1 MIDVIGSGGMGI
13 VYRAHDAALNRTVAI
28 KMLKRADAGP
38 GKVHQ
43 LEQFFN
49 RELRATASLQHRNIV
64 TVYESG
70 EQDGNPYLV
79 MECLDGEPVSR
90 VINER
95 RPMPIVD
102 KLELFVQVCDGLQHA
117 HDRKPQVIHRDI
129 KPANVILLRD
139 GTAKIVDFG
148 IARVVGIE
156 TSTLQAGQLL
166 GSLSYLSPEQ
176 INSVPIDART
186 DIFSAGVML
195 YELLTYALPFKGNE
209 PAAVF
214 VKILRED
221 PPPLSTYLGDV
232 PPELQACVSRALAKK
247 THDRYQTAEEL
258 GFDLLQIQKKIKQGM
273 AADFMQRAEAS
284 RQRGDL
290 ERVKL
295 HLQEILRLD
304 RHHDQANRML
314 AEVRKAIQEQQR
326 SAQIVQMRSQA
337 QVALAGQQ
345 YEEALACADQAL
357 QLDPADQASVVL
369 REEIQKAISLGKA
382 VRDSLR
388 RAESALYAGDF
399 DEAREAV
406 DAALRLDTDSA
417 EARALAEIIDKELSE
432 RSRRLQVQGLVDN
445 ARQGIAQRMF
455 GDAIESLRKAEQLDP
470 GDSNVRELL
479 QWASRGQDQEQ
490 RRKDLLD
497 LTDQIHGALRAED
510 FSSAYTI
517 CEVGL
522 GSFPNEPTLQR
533 LKSIAEK
540 QREIAER
547 RRFVQVQSLAAK
559 GLLDRSEFSAAI
571 KLLETSLQKL
581 PAEPNLE
588 ALLALAKTESERQSE
603 DRESQAA
610 QEASERALLQNQA
623 AQRQA
628 ATLRTALADREEVDH
643 LESLA
648 LQLRQMLSGVE
659 FEETTRRSFD
669 PLFEQVRARQLAKEQ
684 VAAELQDLRKNV
696 EDSYDPGSRA
706 RAKTRLQEVKA
717 EFPHERN
724 VHAACEEVAR
734 ALDARGEEHERI
746 IAELSRMAESVKH
759 VPLSES
765 TDLLRNAARISAD
778 FSMEPQVGA
787 LIQQIEYEVNR
798 RLAQRQALIEE
809 MGQLENASSR
819 ARSIGGLSQLV
830 SNAHSVASTAA
841 GEPDV
846 MAALD
851 RVKAAA
857 EARRQT
863 ISGLLAEVNQVADR
877 ALRALGVGQ
886 AEQLLAEAQRRAS
899 ANPELD
905 DLQETIGRVSAQ
917 VHGRRIEHDLV
928 CEELSSLSASVS
940 QALTPA
946 DLDAIR
952 NRALQI
958 RDKHGADQAIVALC
972 EQVDTEVRGA
982 RAKLLQIELRRLSQ
996 DQAVESS
1003 TLQLGTTD
1011 SASLVKKLQELV
1023 KTFPES
1029 VELRGM
1035 VLRAEDSL
1043 ERAQRARKEAA
1054 SRASAI
1060 DLEVKASTM
1069 LLETRQ
1075 DAKALSA
1082 LEAAVAKYP
1091 ESAHLQSLLAQC
1103 REQIEAEVNRRLAQ
1117 RQALI
1122 EEMGQLENASTR
1134 ARSISGLSQL
1144 ISNADSVASAA
1155 AGEQDVMAA
1164 LDRVKSAAEARRQT
1178 ISRLSTE
1185 INQLAD
1191 RARVALGVDQAE
1203 HLLAEGQQ
1211 RASAHPELDDL
1222 QETIG
1227 RVSAQVRGRRLEH
1240 DLVCEELSSLSE
1252 SVSQALTPADLDAIR
1267 NRALQIR
1274 DKHAANQAIVAL
1286 CEQVDTEVRGARAKL
1301 LQIELRRLSQDQPV
1315 ESATLQM
1322 GTTDSSSLVK
1332 KLQELVK
1339 TFPESVELRGMLLR
1353 AEDSLERAQRARNEA
1368 AARAL
1373 AIDLAVKAYT
1383 RLLATRPAAKAARAI
1398 EEAAA
1403 KYPESAQLQSLLL
1416 QCREQIE
1423 AEEEIKRQASAQR
1436 AAMQAAIDKGSDL
1449 LRNQRYV
1456 EAVAVLEVACQQW
1469 PDEKQLEKL
1478 LSTAQK
1484 SAQKANDRQAAEQ
1497 EKIEQRMLQV
1507 AMRPAVAPR
1516 RRLLVPAVVA
1526 CVLLAI
1532 SGFLIRFLTR
1542 PHVSVLTVQ
1551 SNPSGAEIEVDG
1563 RTCVTPNCSF
1573 KLSPGAT
1580 YSVKAGLKGY
1590 VSSSQAVALGNDQ
1603 TISFE
1608 LAQEAPPQPVAVPSP
1623 APSKNPVTAKLVLKG
1638 VHSGDQLFV
1647 DDVRL
1652 AASGPPGTWELT
1664 PGSHRLRLMAGNQEL
1679 IADPRS
1685 FKANATVVLN
1695 RADFK
1700 QPAPATS
1707 EEQLAWN
1714 RINSTGDPAAV
1725 EEFVRRYPNSSFRS
1739 QAESKL
1745 EALNWAKAGSSGSLR
1760 GYQEYAARYTSPPG
1774 PHLAAA
1780 LAEIARLEWEA
1791 VQNTTDPL
1799 QVKRFLEQ
1807 NPSGPYHDRGVAL
1820 LDDLAWRDAA
1830 RKGDTASLKGYL
1842 GTYPSGRHKEEA
1854 TTQLARLTPPPV
1866 AAPAPQA
1873 TQTPVP
1879 VPPAPPVTLKISDNA
1894 EDVNAIRSV
1903 LEGYKSA
1910 YDTKDLAKLQ
1920 ELWPDMSP
1928 KQVNGLR
1935 TAFHDAG
1942 KVTLT
1947 YSITK
1952 GPEVAA
1958 NVAVVSFQQQIIT
1971 NAAAKAQV
1979 TMTLKK
1985 DGTSWHITSIR

>member
-1 MIDVIGSGGMGI
+1 LKSSDPLIQKIGKYAVIDVIGSGGMGI

-28 KMLKRADAGP
+28 KMLKRGDVGP

-90 VINER
+90 VIHER

-209 PAAVF
+209 AAAVF

-221 PPPLSTYLGDV
+221 PPPLSTYLGEV

-273 AADFMQRAEAS
+273 AADFMQRAEAAM
-284 RQRGDL
+284 QRGDL
-290 ERVKL
+290 ERVKG

-357 QLDPADQASVVL
+357 QLDPADQVSTAL

-406 DAALRLDTDSA
+406 DAALRLDSNSA

-432 RSRRLQVQGLVDN
+432 RSRRLQVQGLVDS
-445 ARQGIAQRMF
+445 ARQGIAQRLF
-455 GDAIESLRKAEQLDP
+455 GDAIQSLRKAEQLDP

-540 QREIAER
+540 QRDVAER
-547 RRFVQVQSLAAK
+547 RRFVQDQSLAAK
-559 GLLDRSEFSAAI
+559 ELLDRSDFSAAI
-571 KLLETSLQKL
+571 KILEAGLQKL

-588 ALLALAKTESERQSE
+588 ALLALARTESQRQSE
-603 DRESQAA
+603 DQESQAA
-610 QEASERALLQNQA
+610 QEASEHALLQNQA

-628 ATLRTALADREEVDH
+628 ATLRKALDQREEVNH
-643 LESLA
+643 LEDLA
-648 LQLRQMLSGVE
+648 SQLRGMLMGVE
-659 FEETTRRSFD
+659 FEEAARRSFD
-669 PLFEQVRARQLAKEQ
+669 PIFEQVRARHLAKEQ
-684 VAAELQDLRKNV
+684 VAAELQDLRKSV
-696 EDSYDPGSRA
+696 EDSFDPGSRT
-706 RAKTRLQEVKA
+706 RAKTRLQEVQA
-717 EFPHERN
+717 EFPHEKK
-724 VHAACEEVAR
+724 VHDACEEVVR
-734 ALDARGEEHERI
+734 ALDSREEEHERI
-746 IAELSRMAESVKH
+746 LAGLSEIADAVKH
-759 VPLSES
+759 VQLSES
-765 TDLLRNAARISAD
+765 TGLLERAARMSAN

-809 MGQLENASSR
+809 MAQLGSASAQ
-819 ARSIGGLSQLV
+819 ARSISGLSQLV

-846 MAALD
+846 ITALD
-851 RVKAAA
+851 QVKAAA
-857 EARRQT
+857 EVRRQT
-863 ISGLLAEVNQVADR
+863 ISRLLAEINQVADR
-877 ALRALGVGQ
+877 ALMALSVEQ

-899 ANPELD
+899 ANPELL
-905 DLQETIGRVSAQ
+905 DLQETIGRVSAH
-917 VHGRRIEHDLV
+917 VHGRRIEHDLL

-946 DLDAIR
+946 ELDQIR
-952 NRALQI
+952 NRAVQI
-958 RDKHGADQAIVALC
+958 TDKHAPDRAIVALGDRL
-972 EQVDTEVRGA
+972 EADVRAA
-982 RAKLLQIELRRLSQ
+982 RASLLQNELRRLSQ
-996 DQAVESS
+996 DHAVEASA
-1003 TLQLGTTD
+1003 LQLGTTD
-1011 SASLVKKLQELV
+1011 SA
-1023 KTFPES
+1023 
-1029 VELRGM
+1029 
-1035 VLRAEDSL
+1035 
-1043 ERAQRARKEAA
+1043 
-1054 SRASAI
+1054 
-1060 DLEVKASTM
+1060 
-1069 LLETRQ
+1069 
-1075 DAKALSA
+1075 
-1082 LEAAVAKYP
+1082 
-1091 ESAHLQSLLAQC
+1091 
-1103 REQIEAEVNRRLAQ
+1103 
-1117 RQALI
+1117 
-1122 EEMGQLENASTR
+1122 
-1134 ARSISGLSQL
+1134 
-1144 ISNADSVASAA
+1144 
-1155 AGEQDVMAA
+1155 
-1164 LDRVKSAAEARRQT
+1164 
-1178 ISRLSTE
+1178 
-1185 INQLAD
+1185 
-1191 RARVALGVDQAE
+1191 
-1203 HLLAEGQQ
+1203 
-1211 RASAHPELDDL
+1211 
-1222 QETIG
+1222 
-1227 RVSAQVRGRRLEH
+1227 
-1240 DLVCEELSSLSE
+1240 
-1252 SVSQALTPADLDAIR
+1252 
-1267 NRALQIR
+1267 
-1274 DKHAANQAIVAL
+1274 
-1286 CEQVDTEVRGARAKL
+1286 
-1301 LQIELRRLSQDQPV
+1301 
-1315 ESATLQM
+1315 
-1322 GTTDSSSLVK
+1322 SLVK

-1353 AEDSLERAQRARNEA
+1353 AEDSLERAQRARDEA
-1368 AARAL
+1368 AARAS
-1373 AIDLAVKAYT
+1373 AIDLEVKAYSRLMET
-1383 RLLATRPAAKAARAI
+1383 RQAAKALSAL

-1416 QCREQIE
+1416 QCTEQIE
-1423 AEEEIKRQASAQR
+1423 AEEETKRQASAHR
-1436 AAMQAAIDKGSDL
+1436 AAMQAAVDKGSDL
-1449 LRNQRYV
+1449 LRNRRYA
-1456 EAVAVLEVACQQW
+1456 EATALLEVACQQW
-1469 PDEKQLEKL
+1469 PGEKQLEKL
-1478 LSTAQK
+1478 LSRAKK
-1484 SAQKANDRQAAEQ
+1484 SNDRQAAEQ
-1497 EKIEQRMLQV
+1497 AKVSQRQLQV
-1507 AMRPAVAPR
+1507 APRPAGAPR
-1516 RRLLVPAVVA
+1516 KRLLVPAVVA
-1526 CVLLAI
+1526 CVLLAMV
-1532 SGFLIRFLTR
+1532 GLLIRFLT
-1542 PHVSVLTVQ
+1542 PTHLSVLTVQ
-1551 SNPSGAEIEVDG
+1551 SSPSGAEIEVDG
-1563 RTCVTPNCSF
+1563 RKCVTPDCSF

-1590 VSSSQAVALGNDQ
+1590 VSRSQSVALTNDQ

-1608 LAQEAPPQPVAVPSP
+1608 LAQQTPPQPAVAP
-1623 APSKNPVTAKLVLKG
+1623 APAPIQTPVMARLILRG
-1638 VHSGDQLFV
+1638 VHPGDQLFV
-1647 DDVRL
+1647 DDVRS
-1652 AASGPPGTWELT
+1652 AASEPPGTWELT
-1664 PGSHRLRLMAGNQEL
+1664 PGSHRLRLVAGNQEL
-1679 IADPRS
+1679 VADPRS

-1714 RINSTGDPAAV
+1714 RVNGTGDPAVV
-1725 EEFVRRYPNSSFRS
+1725 EEFLRHYQNSSFRS

-1745 EALNWAKAGSSGSLR
+1745 EALNWSKASSSGGLR
-1760 GYQEYAARYTSPPG
+1760 GYQEYAARYASPPG
-1774 PHLAAA
+1774 PHLPAAQ
-1780 LAEIARLEWEA
+1780 AEIARLQWEA
-1791 VQNTTDPL
+1791 IQNTGDPV

-1807 NPSGPYHDRGVAL
+1807 NQSAQYRDRAMAL
-1820 LDDLAWRDAA
+1820 LDDLSWREAT
-1830 RKGDTASLKGYL
+1830 RKGDTASLKNYL
-1842 GTYPSGRHKEEA
+1842 GSYPSGKHKEEA
-1854 TTQLARLTPPPV
+1854 TVQLAGLTPAPMAVPVVQAPEAPP
-1866 AAPAPQA
+1866 
-1873 TQTPVP
+1873 T
-1879 VPPAPPVTLKISDNA
+1879 VPPAPPVTAKMDNA
-1894 EDVNAIRSV
+1894 EDANAIRGV
-1903 LEGYKSA
+1903 LDSYKYA
-1910 YDTKDLAKLQ
+1910 YDSKDLARLQ
-1920 ELWPDMSP
+1920 QLWPDMSP

-1947 YSITK
+1947 YAITK
-1952 GPEVAA
+1952 GPDVAG

-1971 NAAAKAQV
+1971 NAAAKSQV

-1985 DGTSWHITSIR
+1985 DGTNSWHIASIR

>member
-1 MIDVIGSGGMGI
+1 MGI

-221 PPPLSTYLGDV
+221 PPPLSTFLGEV

-273 AADFMQRAEAS
+273 AADFMQRAEAAM
-284 RQRGDL
+284 QRGDL

-432 RSRRLQVQGLVDN
+432 RSRRLQVQGLVDS

-455 GDAIESLRKAEQLDP
+455 GNAIESLRKAEQLDP

-540 QREIAER
+540 QRDIAER
-547 RRFVQVQSLAAK
+547 RRFVQDQSLAAK
-559 GLLDRSEFSAAI
+559 ELLDRSEFSTAI
-571 KLLETSLQKL
+571 KLLETALQKL

-603 DRESQAA
+603 DQQSLAR
-610 QEASERALLQNQA
+610 QEASERALIQNQA

-628 ATLRTALADREEVDH
+628 ATLRKALDERQDVDH

-669 PLFEQVRARQLAKEQ
+669 PVFEQVHARQLAKEQ
-684 VAAELQDLRKNV
+684 VAAELQDLRKSV
-696 EDSYDPGSRA
+696 EDSFDPGSRA

-724 VHAACEEVAR
+724 VHAACEEVVR

-746 IAELSRMAESVKH
+746 IAELSRIAESVKH

-765 TDLLRNAARISAD
+765 TDLLRNAARISAN

-819 ARSIGGLSQLV
+819 ARSISGLSQLI
-830 SNAHSVASTAA
+830 SNAHSVASAAA

-863 ISGLLAEVNQVADR
+863 ISRLLAEINQAADR
-877 ALRALGVGQ
+877 ARMALGVEH

-899 ANPELD
+899 AHPELD
-905 DLQETIGRVSAQ
+905 DLQETIVRVSAQ
-917 VHGRRIEHDLV
+917 VHGRRVEHDLV
-928 CEELSSLSASVS
+928 CEELSSLSSSVS

-946 DLDAIR
+946 DLDVIR

-972 EQVDTEVRGA
+972 EQVETEVRGA

-996 DQAVESS
+996 DGAVESS

-1011 SASLVKKLQELV
+1011 SASLVKKMQELV
-1023 KTFPES
+1023 K
-1029 VELRGM
+1029 
-1035 VLRAEDSL
+1035 
-1043 ERAQRARKEAA
+1043 
-1054 SRASAI
+1054 I
-1060 DLEVKASTM
+1060 
-1069 LLETRQ
+1069 
-1075 DAKALSA
+1075 
-1082 LEAAVAKYP
+1082 
-1091 ESAHLQSLLAQC
+1091 
-1103 REQIEAEVNRRLAQ
+1103 
-1117 RQALI
+1117 
-1122 EEMGQLENASTR
+1122 
-1134 ARSISGLSQL
+1134 
-1144 ISNADSVASAA
+1144 
-1155 AGEQDVMAA
+1155 
-1164 LDRVKSAAEARRQT
+1164 
-1178 ISRLSTE
+1178 
-1185 INQLAD
+1185 
-1191 RARVALGVDQAE
+1191 
-1203 HLLAEGQQ
+1203 
-1211 RASAHPELDDL
+1211 
-1222 QETIG
+1222 
-1227 RVSAQVRGRRLEH
+1227 
-1240 DLVCEELSSLSE
+1240 
-1252 SVSQALTPADLDAIR
+1252 
-1267 NRALQIR
+1267 
-1274 DKHAANQAIVAL
+1274 
-1286 CEQVDTEVRGARAKL
+1286 
-1301 LQIELRRLSQDQPV
+1301 
-1315 ESATLQM
+1315 
-1322 GTTDSSSLVK
+1322 
-1332 KLQELVK
+1332 
-1339 TFPESVELRGMLLR
+1339 FPESVELRGMLLR

-1368 AARAL
+1368 AARAS
-1373 AIDLAVKAYT
+1373 AIDLEVKAYT
-1383 RLLATRPAAKAARAI
+1383 RLLETRQAAKALSAL

-1423 AEEEIKRQASAQR
+1423 AEEEIKRQANAKR

-1449 LRNQRYV
+1449 LRNHRYV
-1456 EAVAVLEVACQQW
+1456 EATALLEVACQQW
-1469 PDEKQLEKL
+1469 PGEKQLEKL

-1497 EKIEQRMLQV
+1497 EKIRQRVLQV
-1507 AMRPAVAPR
+1507 ATRPAVAPR
-1516 RRLLVPAVVA
+1516 KRLLVPAVVA
-1526 CVLLAI
+1526 CVLLALV
-1532 SGFLIRFLTR
+1532 GFLIRLVTR

-1551 SNPSGAEIEVDG
+1551 SNPSGAEVEVDG
-1563 RTCVTPNCSF
+1563 RTCVTPSCSF

-1590 VSSSQAVALGNDQ
+1590 VSSSQSVALTNDQ

-1608 LAQEAPPQPVAVPSP
+1608 LVQEAPPQIPAAPGP
-1623 APSKNPVTAKLVLKG
+1623 APSQTPVMARLILKG
-1638 VHSGDQLFV
+1638 LHSGDQLFV

-1652 AASGPPGTWELT
+1652 AASGPPGNWELT

-1679 IADPRS
+1679 VADPRS
-1685 FKANATVVLN
+1685 FKANATVVLS

-1707 EEQLAWN
+1707 EEQVAWN
-1714 RINSTGDPAAV
+1714 RINSTADPAAM
-1725 EEFVRRYPNSSFRS
+1725 EEFLRHYPNSSFRS

-1745 EALNWAKAGSSGSLR
+1745 EALNWAKASSSGSLR

-1774 PHLAAA
+1774 PHLPAAQ
-1780 LAEIARLEWEA
+1780 AEISRLEWEG

-1807 NPSGPYHDRGVAL
+1807 NPSGQYHDRAIAL
-1820 LDDLAWRDAA
+1820 LDDLAWREAT
-1830 RKGDTASLKGYL
+1830 RKGDTASLKSYL
-1842 GTYPSGRHKEEA
+1842 SGYPSGRHRDEA
-1854 TTQLARLTPPPV
+1854 TAQLARLTPPPV
-1866 AAPAPQA
+1866 AAPEPQA
-1873 TQTPVP
+1873 TQTPAP
-1879 VPPAPPVTLKISDNA
+1879 VPPAPPVTPKLSDTT
-1894 EDVNAIRSV
+1894 EDVNAIRGV
-1903 LEGYKSA
+1903 LDGYKSA

-1920 ELWPDMSP
+1920 ELWPGMSP

-1947 YSITK
+1947 YAITK
-1952 GPEVAA
+1952 GPEVAG
-1958 NVAVVSFQQQIIT
+1958 NVAVVTFQQQIIT
-1971 NAAAKAQV
+1971 NAAAKSQV

-1985 DGTSWHITSIR
+1985 DGNNSWHITSIR

>member
-1 MIDVIGSGGMGI
+1 LKSSDPLIQKIGKYAVIDVIGSGGMGI

-221 PPPLSTYLGDV
+221 PPPLSTYLGEV

-273 AADFMQRAEAS
+273 AADFMQRAEAAM
-284 RQRGDL
+284 QRGDL
-290 ERVKL
+290 ERVKQ

-337 QVALAGQQ
+337 QVALSGQQ

-432 RSRRLQVQGLVDN
+432 RSRRLQVQGLVDS

-455 GDAIESLRKAEQLDP
+455 GNAIESLRKAEQLDP

-540 QREIAER
+540 QRDIAER
-547 RRFVQVQSLAAK
+547 RRFVQDQSLAAK
-559 GLLDRSEFSAAI
+559 ELLDRSDFSTAI
-571 KLLETSLQKL
+571 KLLETALQKL

-610 QEASERALLQNQA
+610 QEASERALIQNQA
-623 AQRQA
+623 AQRLA
-628 ATLRTALADREEVDH
+628 ATLRKALDGREDVDH

-669 PLFEQVRARQLAKEQ
+669 PVFEQVRARQLAKEQ
-684 VAAELQDLRKNV
+684 VAAELQDLRKSV
-696 EDSYDPGSRA
+696 EDSFDPGSRA
-706 RAKTRLQEVKA
+706 RAKTRLKEVKA

-724 VHAACEEVAR
+724 VHAACEEVVR
-734 ALDARGEEHERI
+734 ALDARGEKHERI
-746 IAELSRMAESVKH
+746 VAELSRIAESVKQ

-765 TDLLRNAARISAD
+765 TDLLRSAARISAD

-819 ARSIGGLSQLV
+819 ARSISGLSQLI
-830 SNAHSVASTAA
+830 SNAHSVASASA

-846 MAALD
+846 LAALD

-863 ISGLLAEVNQVADR
+863 ISRLLAEINQVADR
-877 ALRALGVGQ
+877 ARMAPGVEH
-886 AEQLLAEAQRRAS
+886 AEQLLADAQQRAS
-899 ANPELD
+899 AYPELD
-905 DLQETIGRVSAQ
+905 DLQETIVRVSAQ
-917 VHGRRIEHDLV
+917 VHGRRVEHDLV
-928 CEELSSLSASVS
+928 CEELRSLSSSVS

-946 DLDAIR
+946 DLDVIR

-972 EQVDTEVRGA
+972 EQVETEVRGA
-982 RAKLLQIELRRLSQ
+982 RAKLLQIELQRLSQ
-996 DQAVESS
+996 DGAVESS

-1011 SASLVKKLQELV
+1011 SA
-1023 KTFPES
+1023 
-1029 VELRGM
+1029 
-1035 VLRAEDSL
+1035 
-1043 ERAQRARKEAA
+1043 
-1054 SRASAI
+1054 
-1060 DLEVKASTM
+1060 
-1069 LLETRQ
+1069 
-1075 DAKALSA
+1075 
-1082 LEAAVAKYP
+1082 
-1091 ESAHLQSLLAQC
+1091 
-1103 REQIEAEVNRRLAQ
+1103 
-1117 RQALI
+1117 
-1122 EEMGQLENASTR
+1122 
-1134 ARSISGLSQL
+1134 
-1144 ISNADSVASAA
+1144 
-1155 AGEQDVMAA
+1155 
-1164 LDRVKSAAEARRQT
+1164 
-1178 ISRLSTE
+1178 
-1185 INQLAD
+1185 
-1191 RARVALGVDQAE
+1191 
-1203 HLLAEGQQ
+1203 
-1211 RASAHPELDDL
+1211 
-1222 QETIG
+1222 
-1227 RVSAQVRGRRLEH
+1227 
-1240 DLVCEELSSLSE
+1240 
-1252 SVSQALTPADLDAIR
+1252 
-1267 NRALQIR
+1267 
-1274 DKHAANQAIVAL
+1274 
-1286 CEQVDTEVRGARAKL
+1286 
-1301 LQIELRRLSQDQPV
+1301 
-1315 ESATLQM
+1315 
-1322 GTTDSSSLVK
+1322 SLVK

-1368 AARAL
+1368 AARAS
-1373 AIDLAVKAYT
+1373 AIDLEVKAYT
-1383 RLLATRPAAKAARAI
+1383 RLLETRQAPKALSAL

-1403 KYPESAQLQSLLL
+1403 KYPESAQLQSLLV

-1423 AEEEIKRQASAQR
+1423 AEEEIKRQANAKR

-1449 LRNQRYV
+1449 LRNRRYV
-1456 EAVAVLEVACQQW
+1456 EATALLEVACQQW
-1469 PDEKQLEKL
+1469 PGEKQLEKL

-1497 EKIEQRMLQV
+1497 EKIRQRVLQV
-1507 AMRPAVAPR
+1507 AARPAAPR
-1516 RRLLVPAVVA
+1516 KRLLVPAVIV
-1526 CVLLAI
+1526 CVLLAMV
-1532 SGFLIRFLTR
+1532 GFLIRFVTR

-1551 SNPSGAEIEVDG
+1551 SNPSGVEVEVDG

-1590 VSSSQAVALGNDQ
+1590 VSSSQSVALTNDQ

-1608 LAQEAPPQPVAVPSP
+1608 LVQEAPPQIPAAPAP
-1623 APSKNPVTAKLVLKG
+1623 APSQTPVTAKLVLKG
-1638 VHSGDQLFV
+1638 VRSGDQLFV

-1652 AASGPPGTWELT
+1652 AASGQPGTWELT
-1664 PGSHRLRLMAGNQEL
+1664 PGSHRLRLMAGNQQL
-1679 IADPRS
+1679 VADPRS
-1685 FKANATVVLN
+1685 FKANATVVLS

-1707 EEQLAWN
+1707 EEQVAWN
-1714 RINSTGDPAAV
+1714 RINSTVDPAAV
-1725 EEFVRRYPNSSFRS
+1725 EEFLRHYPNSSFRS

-1745 EALNWAKAGSSGSLR
+1745 EALNWSKASGSGSLR
-1760 GYQEYAARYTSPPG
+1760 AFQEYAARYTFPPG
-1774 PHLAAA
+1774 PHLPAA
-1780 LAEIARLEWEA
+1780 LAEISRLEWEA

-1807 NPSGPYHDRGVAL
+1807 NPSGQYHDRAVGL
-1820 LDDLAWRDAA
+1820 LDDLAWREAT
-1830 RKGDTASLKGYL
+1830 RKGDAASLKSYL
-1842 GTYPSGRHKEEA
+1842 GSYPSGRHREDA
-1854 TTQLARLTPPPV
+1854 TAQLARLTPAPA
-1866 AAPAPQA
+1866 AAPVIQA
-1873 TQTPVP
+1873 TQTPAP
-1879 VPPAPPVTLKISDNA
+1879 IPPALPVTPKLSDTA
-1894 EDVNAIRSV
+1894 EDVNAIRGV
-1903 LEGYKSA
+1903 LDGYKSA
-1910 YDTKDLAKLQ
+1910 YDNKDLAKLQ

-1947 YSITK
+1947 YAITK
-1952 GPEVAA
+1952 GPEVAG
-1958 NVAVVSFQQQIIT
+1958 NVAMVTFQQQIVT
-1971 NAAAKAQV
+1971 NAAAKSQV

-1985 DGTSWHITSIR
+1985 DGNNSWHITSIR

>member
-1 MIDVIGSGGMGI
+1 VIDVIGSGGMGI

-195 YELLTYALPFKGNE
+195 YELLTYVLPFKGNE

-221 PPPLSTYLGDV
+221 PPPLSTFLGEV

-273 AADFMQRAEAS
+273 AADFMQRAEAAM
-284 RQRGDL
+284 QRGDL

-432 RSRRLQVQGLVDN
+432 RSRRLQVQGLVDS

-455 GDAIESLRKAEQLDP
+455 GNAIESLRKAEQLDP

-540 QREIAER
+540 QRDIAER
-547 RRFVQVQSLAAK
+547 RRFVQDQSLAAK
-559 GLLDRSEFSAAI
+559 ELLDRSEFSTAI
-571 KLLETSLQKL
+571 KLLETALQKL

-603 DRESQAA
+603 DQQSLAR
-610 QEASERALLQNQA
+610 QEASERALIQNQA

-628 ATLRTALADREEVDH
+628 ATLRKALDERQDVDH

-669 PLFEQVRARQLAKEQ
+669 PVFEQVHARQLAKEQ
-684 VAAELQDLRKNV
+684 VAAELQDLRKSV
-696 EDSYDPGSRA
+696 EDSFDPGSRA

-724 VHAACEEVAR
+724 VHAACEEVVR

-746 IAELSRMAESVKH
+746 IAELSRIAESVKH

-765 TDLLRNAARISAD
+765 TDLLRNAARISAN

-819 ARSIGGLSQLV
+819 ARSISGLSQLI
-830 SNAHSVASTAA
+830 SNAHSVASAAA

-863 ISGLLAEVNQVADR
+863 ISRLLAEINQAADR
-877 ALRALGVGQ
+877 ARMALGVEH

-899 ANPELD
+899 AHPELD
-905 DLQETIGRVSAQ
+905 DLQETIVRVSAQ
-917 VHGRRIEHDLV
+917 VHGRRVEHDLV
-928 CEELSSLSASVS
+928 CEELSSLSSSVS

-946 DLDAIR
+946 DLDVIR

-972 EQVDTEVRGA
+972 EQVETEVRGA

-996 DQAVESS
+996 DGAVESS

-1011 SASLVKKLQELV
+1011 SASLVKKMQELV
-1023 KTFPES
+1023 K
-1029 VELRGM
+1029 
-1035 VLRAEDSL
+1035 
-1043 ERAQRARKEAA
+1043 
-1054 SRASAI
+1054 I
-1060 DLEVKASTM
+1060 
-1069 LLETRQ
+1069 
-1075 DAKALSA
+1075 
-1082 LEAAVAKYP
+1082 
-1091 ESAHLQSLLAQC
+1091 
-1103 REQIEAEVNRRLAQ
+1103 
-1117 RQALI
+1117 
-1122 EEMGQLENASTR
+1122 
-1134 ARSISGLSQL
+1134 
-1144 ISNADSVASAA
+1144 
-1155 AGEQDVMAA
+1155 
-1164 LDRVKSAAEARRQT
+1164 
-1178 ISRLSTE
+1178 
-1185 INQLAD
+1185 
-1191 RARVALGVDQAE
+1191 
-1203 HLLAEGQQ
+1203 
-1211 RASAHPELDDL
+1211 
-1222 QETIG
+1222 
-1227 RVSAQVRGRRLEH
+1227 
-1240 DLVCEELSSLSE
+1240 
-1252 SVSQALTPADLDAIR
+1252 
-1267 NRALQIR
+1267 
-1274 DKHAANQAIVAL
+1274 
-1286 CEQVDTEVRGARAKL
+1286 
-1301 LQIELRRLSQDQPV
+1301 
-1315 ESATLQM
+1315 
-1322 GTTDSSSLVK
+1322 
-1332 KLQELVK
+1332 
-1339 TFPESVELRGMLLR
+1339 FPESVELRGMLLR

-1368 AARAL
+1368 AARAS
-1373 AIDLAVKAYT
+1373 AIDLEVKAYT
-1383 RLLATRPAAKAARAI
+1383 RLLETRQAAKALSAL

-1423 AEEEIKRQASAQR
+1423 AEEEIKRQANAKR

-1449 LRNQRYV
+1449 LRNHRYV
-1456 EAVAVLEVACQQW
+1456 EATALLEVACQQW
-1469 PDEKQLEKL
+1469 PGEKQLEKL

-1497 EKIEQRMLQV
+1497 EKIRQRVLQV
-1507 AMRPAVAPR
+1507 ATRPAVAPR
-1516 RRLLVPAVVA
+1516 KRLLVPAVVA
-1526 CVLLAI
+1526 CVLLALV
-1532 SGFLIRFLTR
+1532 GFLIRLVTR

-1551 SNPSGAEIEVDG
+1551 SNPSGAEVEVDG
-1563 RTCVTPNCSF
+1563 RTCVTPSCSF

-1590 VSSSQAVALGNDQ
+1590 VSSSQSVALTNDQ

-1608 LAQEAPPQPVAVPSP
+1608 LVQEAPPQIPAAPAP
-1623 APSKNPVTAKLVLKG
+1623 APSQTPVMARLILKG
-1638 VHSGDQLFV
+1638 LHSGDQLFV

-1652 AASGPPGTWELT
+1652 AASGPPGNWELT

-1679 IADPRS
+1679 VADPRS
-1685 FKANATVVLN
+1685 FKANATVVLS

-1707 EEQLAWN
+1707 EEQVAWN
-1714 RINSTGDPAAV
+1714 RINSTADPAAM
-1725 EEFVRRYPNSSFRS
+1725 EEFLRHYPNSSFRS

-1745 EALNWAKAGSSGSLR
+1745 EALNWAKASSSGSLR

-1774 PHLAAA
+1774 PHLPAAQ
-1780 LAEIARLEWEA
+1780 AEISRLEWEG

-1807 NPSGPYHDRGVAL
+1807 NPSGQYHDRAIAL
-1820 LDDLAWRDAA
+1820 LDDLAWREAT
-1830 RKGDTASLKGYL
+1830 RKGDTASLKSYL
-1842 GTYPSGRHKEEA
+1842 SGYPSGRHRDEA
-1854 TTQLARLTPPPV
+1854 TAQLARLTPPPV
-1866 AAPAPQA
+1866 AAPEPQA
-1873 TQTPVP
+1873 TQTPAP
-1879 VPPAPPVTLKISDNA
+1879 VPPAPPVTPKLSDTT
-1894 EDVNAIRSV
+1894 EDVNAIRGV
-1903 LEGYKSA
+1903 LDGYKSA

-1920 ELWPDMSP
+1920 ELWPGMSP

-1947 YSITK
+1947 YAITK
-1952 GPEVAA
+1952 GPEVAG
-1958 NVAVVSFQQQIIT
+1958 NVAVVTFQQQIIT
-1971 NAAAKAQV
+1971 NAAAKSQV

-1985 DGTSWHITSIR
+1985 DGNNSWHITSIR

>member
-1 MIDVIGSGGMGI
+1 LKSSDPLIQKIGKYAVIDVIGSGGMGI

-232 PPELQACVSRALAKK
+232 PPELQACVSKALAKK

-258 GFDLLQIQKKIKQGM
+258 GFDLLQIQKKIKEGM
-273 AADFMQRAEAS
+273 AADFMQRAEAAMH
-284 RQRGDL
+284 RGDL

-357 QLDPADQASVVL
+357 QLDPEDHISVEL

-406 DAALRLDTDSA
+406 DAALRLDTNSA

-432 RSRRLQVQGLVDN
+432 RSRRLQVQGLVDS

-540 QREIAER
+540 QRDIAER
-547 RRFVQVQSLAAK
+547 RRFVQDQSLAAK
-559 GLLDRSEFSAAI
+559 ELLDRSDFGAAI
-571 KLLETSLQKL
+571 KILETALQKL

-588 ALLALAKTESERQSE
+588 ALLALAKTESERQFQ
-603 DRESQAA
+603 DQESQAA

-623 AQRQA
+623 AQRQVE
-628 ATLRTALADREEVDH
+628 TLRRALDEREEVDH
-643 LESLA
+643 LEDLA
-648 LQLRQMLSGVE
+648 LQLRRMLMSVE
-659 FEETTRRSFD
+659 FEEANRRSFD
-669 PLFEQVRARQLAKEQ
+669 PIFEQVRARQLAKEQ
-684 VAAELQDLRKNV
+684 VSAELQDLRKSV
-696 EDSYDPGSRA
+696 EDSFDPGSRA
-706 RAKTRLQEVKA
+706 RAKTRLQEVQA
-717 EFPHERN
+717 EFPHERR
-724 VHAACEEVAR
+724 VRDACEEVAR
-734 ALDARGEEHERI
+734 ALEARGEEHERI
-746 IAELSRMAESVKH
+746 LAELSKIAEAVKH

-765 TDLLRNAARISAD
+765 TGLLGRAARISAD

-787 LIQQIEYEVNR
+787 LTQQIEYEVNR

-809 MGQLENASSR
+809 MGQLGSASSR
-819 ARSIGGLSQLV
+819 ARSISGLSQLV
-830 SNAHSVASTAA
+830 NNAHSVASTAG

-857 EARRQT
+857 EARRQI
-863 ISGLLAEVNQVADR
+863 ISRLLAEINQVADR
-877 ALRALGVGQ
+877 ALMALGVEQ
-886 AEQLLAEAQRRAS
+886 AEQLLADAQQRAS
-899 ANPELD
+899 AHPELD

-928 CEELSSLSASVS
+928 CEELGSLSASVS

-946 DLDAIR
+946 DLDPIR

-958 RDKHGADQAIVALC
+958 KDKHGADQAIVALC
-972 EQVDTEVRGA
+972 DQVETDVRGA
-982 RAKLLQIELRRLSQ
+982 RAKLLQTELRRLSQ
-996 DQAVESS
+996 DQAVEAS

-1035 VLRAEDSL
+1035 
-1043 ERAQRARKEAA
+1043 
-1054 SRASAI
+1054 
-1060 DLEVKASTM
+1060 
-1069 LLETRQ
+1069 
-1075 DAKALSA
+1075 
-1082 LEAAVAKYP
+1082 
-1091 ESAHLQSLLAQC
+1091 
-1103 REQIEAEVNRRLAQ
+1103 
-1117 RQALI
+1117 
-1122 EEMGQLENASTR
+1122 
-1134 ARSISGLSQL
+1134 
-1144 ISNADSVASAA
+1144 
-1155 AGEQDVMAA
+1155 
-1164 LDRVKSAAEARRQT
+1164 
-1178 ISRLSTE
+1178 
-1185 INQLAD
+1185 
-1191 RARVALGVDQAE
+1191 
-1203 HLLAEGQQ
+1203 
-1211 RASAHPELDDL
+1211 
-1222 QETIG
+1222 
-1227 RVSAQVRGRRLEH
+1227 
-1240 DLVCEELSSLSE
+1240 
-1252 SVSQALTPADLDAIR
+1252 
-1267 NRALQIR
+1267 
-1274 DKHAANQAIVAL
+1274 
-1286 CEQVDTEVRGARAKL
+1286 
-1301 LQIELRRLSQDQPV
+1301 
-1315 ESATLQM
+1315 
-1322 GTTDSSSLVK
+1322 
-1332 KLQELVK
+1332 
-1339 TFPESVELRGMLLR
+1339 LLR
-1353 AEDSLERAQRARNEA
+1353 AEDSLQRAQRARDEA
-1368 AARAL
+1368 AARSS
-1373 AIDLAVKAYT
+1373 AIDLEVRAYT
-1383 RLLATRPAAKAARAI
+1383 RLLETQQGAKALRAL

-1403 KYPESAQLQSLLL
+1403 KYPESEQLQSLLL

-1436 AAMQAAIDKGSDL
+1436 VAIQAAIDKGSDL
-1449 LRNQRYV
+1449 LRNRRYV
-1456 EAVAVLEVACQQW
+1456 EAAAVLEVACQQW
-1469 PDEKQLEKL
+1469 PGEKQLERL

-1484 SAQKANDRQAAEQ
+1484 SAQKANDRQALEQ
-1497 EKIEQRMLQV
+1497 EKIRQRVLQ
-1507 AMRPAVAPR
+1507 AATRPAVEPR
-1516 RRLLVPAVVA
+1516 KRLLLPAVVA
-1526 CVLLAI
+1526 CVVLAVV
-1532 SGFLIRFLTR
+1532 GFLIRFVTR

-1551 SNPSGAEIEVDG
+1551 STPSGAEIEVDG
-1563 RTCVTPNCSF
+1563 RTCITPNCSF

-1590 VSSSQAVALGNDQ
+1590 VSSSQSVALTGDQ

-1608 LAQEAPPQPVAVPSP
+1608 LAQQTPPQPAVVP
-1623 APSKNPVTAKLVLKG
+1623 APAAIQAPVTARLILKG
-1638 VHSGDQLFV
+1638 VRPGDQLFV

-1652 AASGPPGTWELT
+1652 AASGRPGTWELT

-1679 IADPRS
+1679 VADPRS

-1707 EEQLAWN
+1707 DEQLAWN
-1714 RINSTGDPAAV
+1714 RINSANDPAAV

-1745 EALNWAKAGSSGSLR
+1745 EALIWAKANSSGSLR
-1760 GYQEYAARYTSPPG
+1760 GYQEYASRYTFPPG
-1774 PHLAAA
+1774 PHLPAAM
-1780 LAEIARLEWEA
+1780 AEIARLEWDA
-1791 VQNTTDPL
+1791 IQSTTDPL
-1799 QVKRFLEQ
+1799 SVKRFLEH
-1807 NPSGPYHDRGVAL
+1807 NPSGPYHDRVVAL
-1820 LDDLAWRDAA
+1820 LDDLSWREAS

-1854 TTQLARLTPPPV
+1854 TTQLAKLTPPPV
-1866 AAPAPQA
+1866 AAPAPQEPA
-1873 TQTPVP
+1873 PIP
-1879 VPPAPPVTLKISDNA
+1879 SAPPATPKVADNA
-1894 EDVNAIRSV
+1894 DDVNAIRAV
-1903 LEGYKSA
+1903 LDGYKSA
-1910 YDTKDLAKLQ
+1910 YDMKDLAKLQ

-1935 TAFHDAG
+1935 TAFHLAG

-1947 YSITK
+1947 YAITK
-1952 GPEVAA
+1952 GPEVAG

-1971 NAAAKAQV
+1971 NGAAKAQV

>member
-1 MIDVIGSGGMGI
+1 LSFGSNAALQFSSGPAEVAKSGLTKSSDPLIEKIGKYSVIDVIGSGGMGI

-90 VINER
+90 VIAER

-214 VKILRED
+214 VKILREE
-221 PPPLSTYLGDV
+221 PPPLATYLGEV
-232 PPELQACVSRALAKK
+232 PLELQACVSRALAKK

-273 AADFMQRAEAS
+273 AADFMQRAEAAMH
-284 RQRGDL
+284 RGDL
-290 ERVKL
+290 ERVKT

-337 QVALAGQQ
+337 QLALAGQQ

-357 QLDPADQASVVL
+357 QLDPADQASMAL
-369 REEIQKAISLGKA
+369 REEVQKAISLGKA

-406 DAALRLDTDSA
+406 DAALRLDINGA

-432 RSRRLQVQGLVDN
+432 RSRRLQVQGLVDS
-445 ARQGIAQRMF
+445 ARQGIAQRLF

-479 QWASRGQDQEQ
+479 QWANRGQDQEQ

-540 QREIAER
+540 QRDIAVR
-547 RRFVQVQSLAAK
+547 RRFVQDQSLAAK
-559 GLLDRSEFSAAI
+559 ELLDRSDFDAAI
-571 KLLETSLQKL
+571 KILEAALQKL

-588 ALLALAKTESERQSE
+588 ALLALAHTESERQSE
-603 DRESQAA
+603 DQESLAA
-610 QEASERALLQNQA
+610 QEASERALIQNQA

-628 ATLRTALADREEVDH
+628 ATLRKALDEREEVDR
-643 LESLA
+643 LENLA
-648 LQLRQMLSGVE
+648 SQLRQTLLGVE

-684 VAAELQDLRKNV
+684 VSAELQDLRKSV
-696 EDSYDPGSRA
+696 EDSFDPGSRA
-706 RAKTRLQEVKA
+706 HAQTRLQEVKA
-717 EFPHERN
+717 EFPHERK
-724 VHAACEEVAR
+724 VHVACEEVVK
-734 ALDARGEEHERI
+734 ALDARGEQHERI
-746 IAELSRMAESVKH
+746 IAELSKIAESVKH
-759 VPLSES
+759 VQLSES
-765 TDLLRNAARISAD
+765 ADLLQRAARISAE

-809 MGQLENASSR
+809 LEQLEGASAR
-819 ARSIGGLSQLV
+819 ARSIGGLSQLIN
-830 SNAHSVASTAA
+830 NAHSVASTAV

-857 EARRQT
+857 EARRQA
-863 ISGLLAEVNQVADR
+863 ISRLLTEINQVADR
-877 ALRALGVGQ
+877 ALMALGVEH
-886 AEQLLAEAQRRAS
+886 AEQLLADAQRRA
-899 ANPELD
+899 AAHPELD

-928 CEELSSLSASVS
+928 CQELSSLSASVS
-940 QALTPA
+940 QALTPSEL
-946 DLDAIR
+946 DLIR
-952 NRALQI
+952 NRAVQI
-958 RDKHGADQAIVALC
+958 RDKHAADQAIVALC
-972 EQVDTEVRGA
+972 EQVETDVRSA
-982 RAKLLQIELRRLSQ
+982 RAKLLQIELQRLSPG
-996 DQAVESS
+996 QAAEAL

-1011 SASLVKKLQELV
+1011 
-1023 KTFPES
+1023 
-1029 VELRGM
+1029 
-1035 VLRAEDSL
+1035 
-1043 ERAQRARKEAA
+1043 AA
-1054 SRASAI
+1054 
-1060 DLEVKASTM
+1060 
-1069 LLETRQ
+1069 
-1075 DAKALSA
+1075 
-1082 LEAAVAKYP
+1082 
-1091 ESAHLQSLLAQC
+1091 
-1103 REQIEAEVNRRLAQ
+1103 
-1117 RQALI
+1117 
-1122 EEMGQLENASTR
+1122 
-1134 ARSISGLSQL
+1134 
-1144 ISNADSVASAA
+1144 
-1155 AGEQDVMAA
+1155 
-1164 LDRVKSAAEARRQT
+1164 
-1178 ISRLSTE
+1178 
-1185 INQLAD
+1185 
-1191 RARVALGVDQAE
+1191 
-1203 HLLAEGQQ
+1203 
-1211 RASAHPELDDL
+1211 
-1222 QETIG
+1222 
-1227 RVSAQVRGRRLEH
+1227 
-1240 DLVCEELSSLSE
+1240 
-1252 SVSQALTPADLDAIR
+1252 
-1267 NRALQIR
+1267 
-1274 DKHAANQAIVAL
+1274 
-1286 CEQVDTEVRGARAKL
+1286 
-1301 LQIELRRLSQDQPV
+1301 
-1315 ESATLQM
+1315 
-1322 GTTDSSSLVK
+1322 SLVK

-1368 AARAL
+1368 AARAS
-1373 AIDLAVKAYT
+1373 AINLEIKAST
-1383 RLLATRPAAKAARAI
+1383 RLLETRQAAKALSAL
-1398 EEAAA
+1398 EEAGA
-1403 KYPESAQLQSLLL
+1403 KYPESEELQSLLL
-1416 QCREQIE
+1416 KCRKQIE
-1423 AEEEIKRQASAQR
+1423 AEEEIKRQANAQR
-1436 AAMQAAIDKGSDL
+1436 AAMQAASDKGTDL
-1449 LRNQRYV
+1449 LRNRRYV
-1456 EAVAVLEVACQQW
+1456 EATALLEVACQQW
-1469 PDEKQLEKL
+1469 PGEKQLEKL

-1484 SAQKANDRQAAEQ
+1484 AAQKAAQISNDRQAAEQ
-1497 EKIEQRMLQV
+1497 KKIKQRQLQV
-1507 AMRPAVAPR
+1507 AQRAAVVPRKRLLIPAAVAC
-1516 RRLLVPAVVA
+1516 LVLVVLAAV
-1526 CVLLAI
+1526 
-1532 SGFLIRFLTR
+1532 IRFVTR
-1542 PHVSVLTVQ
+1542 PHVSVLTVE
-1551 SNPSGAEIEVDG
+1551 SSPSGAEVEVDG
-1563 RTCVTPNCSF
+1563 RKCITPHCSF

-1590 VSSSQAVALGNDQ
+1590 VSSSQSVALTNDQ
-1603 TISFE
+1603 AISFE
-1608 LAQEAPPQPVAVPSP
+1608 LAQEAPPQPSLAPVPVP
-1623 APSKNPVTAKLVLKG
+1623 PPSQTPVMARLVLKG

-1652 AASGPPGTWELT
+1652 PASGPPGTWELT
-1664 PGSHRLRLMAGNQEL
+1664 PGSHRLRLVSGNQEL
-1679 IADPRS
+1679 LADPRA
-1685 FKANATVVLN
+1685 FKANATIVLN

-1707 EEQLAWN
+1707 EEQVAWN
-1714 RINSTGDPAAV
+1714 RISSTADPAAV
-1725 EEFVRRYPNSSFRS
+1725 EEFLRHYPNSSVRS

-1745 EALNWAKAGSSGSLR
+1745 EALNWSKASSSGSLR
-1760 GYQEYAARYTSPPG
+1760 GFEEYAARYASPPG
-1774 PHLAAA
+1774 PHLPAA
-1780 LAEIARLEWEA
+1780 LAEIARLQWEGI
-1791 VQNTTDPL
+1791 QNTTDPL

-1807 NPSGPYHDRGVAL
+1807 NPSGQYHDRAVAL
-1820 LDDLAWRDAA
+1820 LDDLSWRDAT
-1830 RKGDTASLKGYL
+1830 RKGDAASLKGYL
-1842 GTYPSGRHKEEA
+1842 GGYPSGRHKEEA
-1854 TTQLARLTPPPV
+1854 TAQLARLTPAPIAAPV
-1866 AAPAPQA
+1866 PQAPQAPAPI
-1873 TQTPVP
+1873 
-1879 VPPAPPVTLKISDNA
+1879 PPPPPVTAKIPNNTD
-1894 EDVNAIRSV
+1894 DLNAIHAV
-1903 LEGYKSA
+1903 LDAYKSA

-1928 KQVNGLR
+1928 RQVSGLR

-1947 YSITK
+1947 YVITK
-1952 GPEVAA
+1952 GPEVGG
-1958 NVAVVSFQQQIIT
+1958 NVAMVTFQQQIIT
-1971 NAAAKAQV
+1971 NAAAKSQV
-1979 TMTLKK
+1979 RMTLEK
-1985 DGTSWHITSIR
+1985 DGNNSWHITSIR

>member
-1 MIDVIGSGGMGI
+1 LKSSDPLIQKIGKYAVIDVIGSGGMGI

-64 TVYESG
+64 TVFESG

-176 INSVPIDART
+176 INSLPIDART

-195 YELLTYALPFKGNE
+195 YELLTYTLPFKGNE

-221 PPPLSTYLGDV
+221 PPPLSTYLGEV

-273 AADFMQRAEAS
+273 AADFMQRAEAAMH
-284 RQRGDL
+284 RGDL

-357 QLDPADQASVVL
+357 QLDPEDHVSVEL
-369 REEIQKAISLGKA
+369 REEIQKAISLGKS

-406 DAALRLDTDSA
+406 DAALRLDTNSA

-432 RSRRLQVQGLVDN
+432 RSRRLQVQGLVDS

-522 GSFPNEPTLQR
+522 GSFPNEPTLLR

-540 QREIAER
+540 QRDIADR
-547 RRFVQVQSLAAK
+547 RRFVQDQSLAAK
-559 GLLDRSEFSAAI
+559 ELLDRSEFGAAI
-571 KLLETSLQKL
+571 KILETALQRL

-588 ALLALAKTESERQSE
+588 ALLALAKTESERQFQ
-603 DRESQAA
+603 DQESQAA

-628 ATLRTALADREEVDH
+628 EALRQALDKREEVDH
-643 LESLA
+643 LEDLA
-648 LQLRQMLSGVE
+648 LQLRRMLMSVE
-659 FEETTRRSFD
+659 FEEATRRSFD
-669 PLFEQVRARQLAKEQ
+669 PIFEQVRARQLAKEQ
-684 VAAELQDLRKNV
+684 VSAELQDLRKSV
-696 EDSYDPGSRA
+696 EESFDPGSRA
-706 RAKTRLQEVKA
+706 RAKTRLQEVQA
-717 EFPHERN
+717 EFPHERK
-724 VHAACEEVAR
+724 VRDACEEVAR
-734 ALDARGEEHERI
+734 ALEARGEEHERI
-746 IAELSRMAESVKH
+746 RAELGKIAEAVKH

-765 TDLLRNAARISAD
+765 TDLLRRAARISAE

-787 LIQQIEYEVNR
+787 LTQQIEYEVNR

-809 MGQLENASSR
+809 MGQLESASSR
-819 ARSIGGLSQLV
+819 ARSISGLSQLV

-846 MAALD
+846 TVALD
-851 RVKAAA
+851 RVKVAA

-863 ISGLLAEVNQVADR
+863 ISRLLAEINQVADR
-877 ALRALGVGQ
+877 ALMALGVEQ
-886 AEQLLAEAQRRAS
+886 AEQLLADAQKRAS
-899 ANPELD
+899 AHSELD

-946 DLDAIR
+946 DLDPIR

-958 RDKHGADQAIVALC
+958 REKHGADQAIVALC
-972 EQVDTEVRGA
+972 EQVETDVRGA
-982 RAKLLQIELRRLSQ
+982 RAKLLQIELQRLSQ

-1011 SASLVKKLQELV
+1011 SASLV
-1023 KTFPES
+1023 
-1029 VELRGM
+1029 R
-1035 VLRAEDSL
+1035 
-1043 ERAQRARKEAA
+1043 
-1054 SRASAI
+1054 
-1060 DLEVKASTM
+1060 
-1069 LLETRQ
+1069 
-1075 DAKALSA
+1075 
-1082 LEAAVAKYP
+1082 
-1091 ESAHLQSLLAQC
+1091 
-1103 REQIEAEVNRRLAQ
+1103 
-1117 RQALI
+1117 
-1122 EEMGQLENASTR
+1122 
-1134 ARSISGLSQL
+1134 
-1144 ISNADSVASAA
+1144 
-1155 AGEQDVMAA
+1155 
-1164 LDRVKSAAEARRQT
+1164 
-1178 ISRLSTE
+1178 
-1185 INQLAD
+1185 
-1191 RARVALGVDQAE
+1191 
-1203 HLLAEGQQ
+1203 
-1211 RASAHPELDDL
+1211 
-1222 QETIG
+1222 
-1227 RVSAQVRGRRLEH
+1227 
-1240 DLVCEELSSLSE
+1240 
-1252 SVSQALTPADLDAIR
+1252 
-1267 NRALQIR
+1267 
-1274 DKHAANQAIVAL
+1274 
-1286 CEQVDTEVRGARAKL
+1286 
-1301 LQIELRRLSQDQPV
+1301 
-1315 ESATLQM
+1315 
-1322 GTTDSSSLVK
+1322 

-1353 AEDSLERAQRARNEA
+1353 AEDSLERAHRARDEA
-1368 AARAL
+1368 AARAS

-1403 KYPESAQLQSLLL
+1403 KYPESAQLQSLLV
-1416 QCREQIE
+1416 QCREKIE
-1423 AEEEIKRQASAQR
+1423 AEEELKRQAGAQR
-1436 AAMQAAIDKGSDL
+1436 AAIEAAIDKGSEL
-1449 LRNQRYV
+1449 LRNNRYV
-1456 EAVAVLEVACQQW
+1456 EAAALLEVACQEW
-1469 PDEKQLEKL
+1469 PGEKLLEKL

-1484 SAQKANDRQAAEQ
+1484 SAQKANERQAAEQ
-1497 EKIEQRMLQV
+1497 EKIRQRVLQ
-1507 AMRPAVAPR
+1507 AATRPAAAPR
-1516 RRLLVPAVVA
+1516 KRLLVPAVIA
-1526 CVLLAI
+1526 CVLLALV
-1532 SGFLIRFLTR
+1532 GFLIRFVIR

-1551 SNPSGAEIEVDG
+1551 STPSGVEIDVDG
-1563 RTCVTPNCSF
+1563 RKCVTPNCSL

-1580 YSVKAGLKGY
+1580 YSVKAALKGY
-1590 VSSSQAVALGNDQ
+1590 VSSSQSVALTGDQ
-1603 TISFE
+1603 TISFD
-1608 LAQEAPPQPVAVPSP
+1608 LAQETPPQPTVVP
-1623 APSKNPVTAKLVLKG
+1623 APAPAAIRAPVIARLILKG
-1638 VHSGDQLFV
+1638 VRPGDQLFV

-1679 IADPRS
+1679 VADPRS

-1714 RINSTGDPAAV
+1714 RINSSNDPAAL
-1725 EEFVRRYPNSSFRS
+1725 EEFVRRYPNSSFRL

-1745 EALNWAKAGSSGSLR
+1745 EALNWAKASSSGSLR
-1760 GYQEYAARYTSPPG
+1760 GYQEYAARYASPPG
-1774 PHLAAA
+1774 PHLPAAM
-1780 LAEIARLEWEA
+1780 AEIARLEWDA

-1799 QVKRFLEQ
+1799 SVKRFLEQ
-1807 NPSGPYHDRGVAL
+1807 NPSGPYHDRAVAL
-1820 LDDLAWRDAA
+1820 LDDLSWREAA
-1830 RKGDTASLKGYL
+1830 RKGDTAGLKGYL

-1854 TTQLARLTPPPV
+1854 TTQLAKLTPPPV
-1866 AAPAPQA
+1866 AAPAPQEA
-1873 TQTPVP
+1873 QAPAP
-1879 VPPAPPVTLKISDNA
+1879 IPPAPPVAPKVSDNT
-1894 EDVNAIRSV
+1894 EDLNAIRAV
-1903 LEGYKSA
+1903 LESYKSA

-1935 TAFHDAG
+1935 TAFHLAG

-1947 YSITK
+1947 YAITK
-1952 GPEVAA
+1952 SPEIAG

-1971 NAAAKAQV
+1971 NGAAKAQV

>member
-1 MIDVIGSGGMGI
+1 LKSSDPLIQKIGKYAVIDVIGSGGMGI
-13 VYRAHDAALNRTVAI
+13 VYRAHDAGLNRTVAI
-28 KMLKRADAGP
+28 KMLKRADVGP

-43 LEQFFN
+43 LEQFFT

-90 VINER
+90 VIQER

-148 IARVVGIE
+148 IARVVGVE

-195 YELLTYALPFKGNE
+195 YELLTYTLPFQGNE
-209 PAAVF
+209 AAAVF
-214 VKILRED
+214 VKILREE
-221 PPPLSTYLGDV
+221 PPPLSTYLGEV

-273 AADFMQRAEAS
+273 AADFMQRAEAAL
-284 RQRGDL
+284 QRGDL

-314 AEVRKAIQEQQR
+314 AEVRRAIQEQQR

-357 QLDPADQASVVL
+357 QLDPADQVSTAL
-369 REEIQKAISLGKA
+369 REEIQKAISLSKA

-406 DAALRLDTDSA
+406 DAALRLDTNSA
-417 EARALAEIIDKELSE
+417 EARALAEIIGKELSE

-445 ARQGIAQRMF
+445 ARQGIAQRLF
-455 GDAIESLRKAEQLDP
+455 GDAIESLRKAEKLDP

-479 QWASRGQDQEQ
+479 QWANRGQDQEQ

-540 QREIAER
+540 QRDTAER
-547 RRFVQVQSLAAK
+547 RRFVQDQSLAAK
-559 GLLDRSEFSAAI
+559 ELLDRADFPAAI
-571 KLLETSLQKL
+571 RILEAALQKL

-588 ALLALAKTESERQSE
+588 ALLALARTESEQQSVDRQ
-603 DRESQAA
+603 SQAA
-610 QEASERALLQNQA
+610 QEAAERALLQNQA

-628 ATLRTALADREEVDH
+628 GTLRKALQEREELEH
-643 LESLA
+643 LDDLS
-648 LQLRQMLSGVE
+648 LQLRRMLMGVE
-659 FEETTRRSFD
+659 FDEATRRSFD
-669 PLFEQVRARQLAKEQ
+669 PTFEQVRARQLAREQ
-684 VAAELQDLRKNV
+684 VSAELQDLRKSV
-696 EDSYDPGSRA
+696 EESFDPGSRA
-706 RAKTRLQEVKA
+706 RAKTRLQEVQA
-717 EFPHERN
+717 EFPHERK
-724 VHAACEEVAR
+724 VRDACEEVVR
-734 ALDARGEEHERI
+734 ALDARGSEHERSL
-746 IAELSRMAESVKH
+746 AELTQIVEEVKH
-759 VPLSES
+759 VPLSQS
-765 TDLLRNAARISAD
+765 TDLLGRAARLSSN

-798 RLAQRQALIEE
+798 RLAQRQTLIEE
-809 MGQLENASSR
+809 LAQLERASAG

-830 SNAHSVASTAA
+830 SNAHSVASAAA

-846 MAALD
+846 IAALE
-851 RVKAAA
+851 RVKTLA

-863 ISGLLAEVNQVADR
+863 ISRSLAEINQVADR
-877 ALRALGVGQ
+877 ALMAPGVEQ
-886 AEQLLAEAQRRAS
+886 AEQLFAEAQQRAS
-899 ANPELD
+899 AHPDLD

-917 VHGRRIEHDLV
+917 IHGRRIEHDLV

-946 DLDAIR
+946 DLDLIR
-952 NRALQI
+952 SRALQI
-958 RDKHGADQAIVALC
+958 RDKHSADQAITALC
-972 EQVDTEVRGA
+972 AQLETDVRGA

-996 DQAVESS
+996 DQAVEPS
-1003 TLQLGTTD
+1003 TLQMGTTD

-1023 KTFPES
+1023 KTYPES

-1035 VLRAEDSL
+1035 MLRAEDSL
-1043 ERAQRARKEAA
+1043 
-1054 SRASAI
+1054 
-1060 DLEVKASTM
+1060 
-1069 LLETRQ
+1069 
-1075 DAKALSA
+1075 
-1082 LEAAVAKYP
+1082 
-1091 ESAHLQSLLAQC
+1091 
-1103 REQIEAEVNRRLAQ
+1103 
-1117 RQALI
+1117 
-1122 EEMGQLENASTR
+1122 
-1134 ARSISGLSQL
+1134 
-1144 ISNADSVASAA
+1144 
-1155 AGEQDVMAA
+1155 
-1164 LDRVKSAAEARRQT
+1164 DRV
-1178 ISRLSTE
+1178 
-1185 INQLAD
+1185 
-1191 RARVALGVDQAE
+1191 
-1203 HLLAEGQQ
+1203 
-1211 RASAHPELDDL
+1211 
-1222 QETIG
+1222 
-1227 RVSAQVRGRRLEH
+1227 
-1240 DLVCEELSSLSE
+1240 
-1252 SVSQALTPADLDAIR
+1252 
-1267 NRALQIR
+1267 
-1274 DKHAANQAIVAL
+1274 
-1286 CEQVDTEVRGARAKL
+1286 
-1301 LQIELRRLSQDQPV
+1301 
-1315 ESATLQM
+1315 
-1322 GTTDSSSLVK
+1322 
-1332 KLQELVK
+1332 
-1339 TFPESVELRGMLLR
+1339 
-1353 AEDSLERAQRARNEA
+1353 QRARNEA
-1368 AARAL
+1368 AARAS
-1373 AIDLAVKAYT
+1373 AIELEVKAYT
-1383 RLLATRPAAKAARAI
+1383 RLLETHQGTRALSAL
-1398 EEAAA
+1398 EEAVT

-1416 QCREQIE
+1416 RCKEQIE

-1436 AAMQAAIDKGSDL
+1436 AAMQAAIDKGADL
-1449 LRNQRYV
+1449 LRNRRYV
-1456 EAVAVLEVACQQW
+1456 EAAALLEVACQQW
-1469 PDEKQLEKL
+1469 PGEKRLEKL
-1478 LSTAQK
+1478 LSSAQK
-1484 SAQKANDRQAAEQ
+1484 SAQKANYFQAAEQ
-1497 EKIEQRMLQV
+1497 EKIRQRVLQ
-1507 AMRPAVAPR
+1507 AATRPTGAPR
-1516 RRLLVPAVVA
+1516 KRLLMPVVVA
-1526 CVLLAI
+1526 CVVLAMV
-1532 SGFLIRFLTR
+1532 GFLINFVTR
-1542 PHVSVLTVQ
+1542 PHPPVPAVQ
-1551 SNPSGAEIEVDG
+1551 SAPSG
-1563 RTCVTPNCSF
+1563 
-1573 KLSPGAT
+1573 
-1580 YSVKAGLKGY
+1580 
-1590 VSSSQAVALGNDQ
+1590 
-1603 TISFE
+1603 E
-1608 LAQEAPPQPVAVPSP
+1608 LAP
-1623 APSKNPVTAKLVLKG
+1623 APHAETPTPPPVLPPPPAPIQTPVTARLILKG
-1638 VHSGDQLFV
+1638 VHPGDQLFV

-1679 IADPRS
+1679 VADPRS
-1685 FKANATVVLN
+1685 FKANATVLLN
-1695 RADFK
+1695 RGDFK

-1714 RINSTGDPAAV
+1714 RINNTGDPAAV

-1745 EALNWAKAGSSGSLR
+1745 EALNWAKASSSGSLH
-1760 GYQEYAARYTSPPG
+1760 GYQEYVTRYTSPPG
-1774 PHLAAA
+1774 PHLPTA
-1780 LAEIARLEWEA
+1780 LAEIARLEWDGI
-1791 VQNTTDPL
+1791 QNTTDPA
-1799 QVKRFLEQ
+1799 QVRKFLEH
-1807 NPSGPYHDRGVAL
+1807 NSSGPYHDRAVAL
-1820 LDDLAWRDAA
+1820 LDDLAWREAQ

-1854 TTQLARLTPPPV
+1854 AQLAALTPPPV
-1866 AAPAPQA
+1866 ATPAPQA
-1873 TQTPVP
+1873 SQAPAPTP
-1879 VPPAPPVTLKISDNA
+1879 PPPPVTPKPSDNT
-1894 EDVNAIRSV
+1894 EDVNAIRAV
-1903 LEGYKSA
+1903 LDGYKSA
-1910 YDTKDLAKLQ
+1910 YDTKDVTRLQ

-1947 YSITK
+1947 YAIAK
-1952 GPEVAA
+1952 GPEVSG
-1958 NVAVVSFQQQIIT
+1958 NVAVVTFQQQIVT
-1971 NAAAKAQV
+1971 NAAAKSQV

-1985 DGTSWHITSIR
+1985 DDNNSWHITSVR

>member
-1 MIDVIGSGGMGI
+1 LKSSDPLIQKIGKYTVIDVIGSGGMGI

-221 PPPLSTYLGDV
+221 PPPLSTYLGEV

-273 AADFMQRAEAS
+273 AADFMQRAEAAM
-284 RQRGDL
+284 QRGDL

-432 RSRRLQVQGLVDN
+432 RSRRLQVQGLVDS

-455 GDAIESLRKAEQLDP
+455 GNAIESLRKAEQLDP

-540 QREIAER
+540 QRDIAER
-547 RRFVQVQSLAAK
+547 RRFVQDQSLAAK
-559 GLLDRSEFSAAI
+559 ELLDRSEFSTAI
-571 KLLETSLQKL
+571 KLLETALQKL

-603 DRESQAA
+603 DQQSLAR
-610 QEASERALLQNQA
+610 QEASERALIQNQA

-628 ATLRTALADREEVDH
+628 ATLRKALDERQDVDH

-669 PLFEQVRARQLAKEQ
+669 PIFEQVRARQLAKEQ
-684 VAAELQDLRKNV
+684 VAAELQDLRKSV
-696 EDSYDPGSRA
+696 EDSFDPGSRA

-724 VHAACEEVAR
+724 VHAACEEVVR

-746 IAELSRMAESVKH
+746 IAELSRIAESVKH

-765 TDLLRNAARISAD
+765 TDLLRNAARISAN

-809 MGQLENASSR
+809 MGQLENASSG
-819 ARSIGGLSQLV
+819 ARSISGLSQLI
-830 SNAHSVASTAA
+830 SNAHSVASAA
-841 GEPDV
+841 PGEPDV

-863 ISGLLAEVNQVADR
+863 ISRLLAEINQAADR
-877 ALRALGVGQ
+877 ARMALGVEH
-886 AEQLLAEAQRRAS
+886 AEQLLAEAQQRAS
-899 ANPELD
+899 AHPELD
-905 DLQETIGRVSAQ
+905 DLQETIVRVSAQ
-917 VHGRRIEHDLV
+917 VHGRRVEHDLV
-928 CEELSSLSASVS
+928 CEELSSLSSSVS

-946 DLDAIR
+946 DLDVIR

-972 EQVDTEVRGA
+972 EQVETEVRGA

-996 DQAVESS
+996 DGAVESS

-1023 KTFPES
+1023 K
-1029 VELRGM
+1029 
-1035 VLRAEDSL
+1035 
-1043 ERAQRARKEAA
+1043 
-1054 SRASAI
+1054 I
-1060 DLEVKASTM
+1060 
-1069 LLETRQ
+1069 
-1075 DAKALSA
+1075 
-1082 LEAAVAKYP
+1082 
-1091 ESAHLQSLLAQC
+1091 
-1103 REQIEAEVNRRLAQ
+1103 
-1117 RQALI
+1117 
-1122 EEMGQLENASTR
+1122 
-1134 ARSISGLSQL
+1134 
-1144 ISNADSVASAA
+1144 
-1155 AGEQDVMAA
+1155 
-1164 LDRVKSAAEARRQT
+1164 
-1178 ISRLSTE
+1178 
-1185 INQLAD
+1185 
-1191 RARVALGVDQAE
+1191 
-1203 HLLAEGQQ
+1203 
-1211 RASAHPELDDL
+1211 
-1222 QETIG
+1222 
-1227 RVSAQVRGRRLEH
+1227 
-1240 DLVCEELSSLSE
+1240 
-1252 SVSQALTPADLDAIR
+1252 
-1267 NRALQIR
+1267 
-1274 DKHAANQAIVAL
+1274 
-1286 CEQVDTEVRGARAKL
+1286 
-1301 LQIELRRLSQDQPV
+1301 
-1315 ESATLQM
+1315 
-1322 GTTDSSSLVK
+1322 
-1332 KLQELVK
+1332 
-1339 TFPESVELRGMLLR
+1339 FPESVELRGMLLR

-1368 AARAL
+1368 AARAS
-1373 AIDLAVKAYT
+1373 AIDLEVKAYT
-1383 RLLATRPAAKAARAI
+1383 RLLETRQAAKALSAL

-1423 AEEEIKRQASAQR
+1423 AEEEIKRQANAKR

-1449 LRNQRYV
+1449 LRNHRYV
-1456 EAVAVLEVACQQW
+1456 EATALLEVACQQW
-1469 PDEKQLEKL
+1469 PGEKQLEKL
-1478 LSTAQK
+1478 RSTAQK

-1497 EKIEQRMLQV
+1497 EKIRQRVLQV
-1507 AMRPAVAPR
+1507 ATRPAVAPLK
-1516 RRLLVPAVVA
+1516 RLLVPAVVA
-1526 CVLLAI
+1526 CVLLALV
-1532 SGFLIRFLTR
+1532 GFLIRLVTR

-1551 SNPSGAEIEVDG
+1551 SNPSGAEVEVDG

-1573 KLSPGAT
+1573 KLLPGAT

-1590 VSSSQAVALGNDQ
+1590 VSSSQSVALTNDQ

-1608 LAQEAPPQPVAVPSP
+1608 LVQEAPPQIPAAPAP
-1623 APSKNPVTAKLVLKG
+1623 APSQTPVMARLILKG
-1638 VHSGDQLFV
+1638 LHSGDQLFV

-1652 AASGPPGTWELT
+1652 AASGPPGNWELT

-1679 IADPRS
+1679 VADPRS
-1685 FKANATVVLN
+1685 FKANATVVLS

-1707 EEQLAWN
+1707 EEQVAWN
-1714 RINSTGDPAAV
+1714 RINSTADPAAM
-1725 EEFVRRYPNSSFRS
+1725 EEFLRHYPNSSFRS

-1745 EALNWAKAGSSGSLR
+1745 EALNWGKASSSGSLR

-1774 PHLAAA
+1774 PHLPAAQ
-1780 LAEIARLEWEA
+1780 AEISRLEWEG

-1807 NPSGPYHDRGVAL
+1807 NPSGQYHDRAVAL
-1820 LDDLAWRDAA
+1820 LDDLAWREAT
-1830 RKGDTASLKGYL
+1830 RKGDTASLKSYL
-1842 GTYPSGRHKEEA
+1842 SGYPSGRHRDEA
-1854 TTQLARLTPPPV
+1854 TAQLARLTPPPV
-1866 AAPAPQA
+1866 AAPEPQA
-1873 TQTPVP
+1873 TQTPAP
-1879 VPPAPPVTLKISDNA
+1879 VPPAPPVTPKVSDTT
-1894 EDVNAIRSV
+1894 EDVNAIRGV
-1903 LEGYKSA
+1903 LDGYKSA

-1947 YSITK
+1947 YAITK
-1952 GPEVAA
+1952 GPEVAG
-1958 NVAVVSFQQQIIT
+1958 NVAVVTFQQQIIT
-1971 NAAAKAQV
+1971 NAAAKSQV

-1985 DGTSWHITSIR
+1985 DGNNSWHITSIR

>member
-1 MIDVIGSGGMGI
+1 LKSSDPLIQKIGKYAVIDVIGSGGMGI
-13 VYRAHDAALNRTVAI
+13 VYRAHDATLNRTVAI

-43 LEQFFN
+43 LEQFFS

-90 VINER
+90 IIHER
-95 RPMPIVD
+95 RPMSIVD

-148 IARVVGIE
+148 IARVVGVE
-156 TSTLQAGQLL
+156 TSTLQVGQFL

-195 YELLTYALPFKGNE
+195 YELLTYTLPFQANE
-209 PAAVF
+209 AEAVF
-214 VKILRED
+214 VKILRDD
-221 PPPLSTYLGDV
+221 PRPLSTYLGEV
-232 PPELQACVSRALAKK
+232 PPELQACVNRALAKK

-273 AADFMQRAEAS
+273 AADFLQRAEAAMH
-284 RQRGDL
+284 RGDL

-314 AEVRKAIQEQQR
+314 AEVRRAIQEQQR

-357 QLDPADQASVVL
+357 QLDPADQVSTAL

-399 DEAREAV
+399 DEGREAV
-406 DAALRLDTDSA
+406 DAALRLDTNSA

-432 RSRRLQVQGLVDN
+432 RSRRLQVQGLVDS
-445 ARQGIAQRMF
+445 ARQGIAQRLF

-540 QREIAER
+540 QRDIAER
-547 RRFVQVQSLAAK
+547 RRFVQDQSVAAK
-559 GLLDRSEFSAAI
+559 ELLDRADFSAAI
-571 KLLETSLQKL
+571 RILEAALQRL

-588 ALLALAKTESERQSE
+588 ALLALARTESEQQSVDRQS
-603 DRESQAA
+603 QAV
-610 QEASERALLQNQA
+610 QEAADRVLLQNQA

-628 ATLRTALADREEVDH
+628 ETLRNALHERAELEH
-643 LESLA
+643 LEDLA
-648 LQLRQMLSGVE
+648 SPLRRMLMGVE
-659 FEETTRRSFD
+659 FDEATRRSFD
-669 PLFEQVRARQLAKEQ
+669 PIFEQVRERQLAKEQ
-684 VAAELQDLRKNV
+684 VSAELQGLRKSV
-696 EDSYDPGSRA
+696 EDSFDPGSRA
-706 RAKTRLQEVKA
+706 RAKTRLQEVQA
-717 EFPHERN
+717 EFPHDRK
-724 VHAACEEVAR
+724 VRDACEEVVR

-746 IAELSRMAESVKH
+746 LTELSKIAEAVKH
-759 VPLSES
+759 VQLSES
-765 TDLLRNAARISAD
+765 TGLLGRAARLSSN

-809 MGQLENASSR
+809 LAQLERAS
-819 ARSIGGLSQLV
+819 AQGRSIGGLSQLV

-846 MAALD
+846 LAALD
-851 RVKAAA
+851 QVKAVA
-857 EARRQT
+857 EARRQE
-863 ISGLLAEVNQVADR
+863 ISRLLAEINQVADR
-877 ALRALGVGQ
+877 ALMALGVEQ
-886 AEQLLAEAQRRAS
+886 AEQLFAEAQQRAS
-899 ANPELD
+899 AHPELD
-905 DLQETIGRVSAQ
+905 DLQETIGRISAQ
-917 VHGRRIEHDLV
+917 IHGRRIEHDLV

-946 DLDAIR
+946 DLDLIR
-952 NRALQI
+952 SRALQI
-958 RDKHGADQAIVALC
+958 RDKHAADQAIAALC
-972 EQVDTEVRGA
+972 AQVETDVRGA

-996 DQAVESS
+996 DQAVEPSI
-1003 TLQLGTTD
+1003 LQMGTTD
-1011 SASLVKKLQELV
+1011 SALLVKKLQELV
-1023 KTFPES
+1023 KAYPES
-1029 VELRGM
+1029 VELRG
-1035 VLRAEDSL
+1035 L
-1043 ERAQRARKEAA
+1043 
-1054 SRASAI
+1054 
-1060 DLEVKASTM
+1060 
-1069 LLETRQ
+1069 
-1075 DAKALSA
+1075 
-1082 LEAAVAKYP
+1082 
-1091 ESAHLQSLLAQC
+1091 
-1103 REQIEAEVNRRLAQ
+1103 
-1117 RQALI
+1117 
-1122 EEMGQLENASTR
+1122 
-1134 ARSISGLSQL
+1134 
-1144 ISNADSVASAA
+1144 
-1155 AGEQDVMAA
+1155 
-1164 LDRVKSAAEARRQT
+1164 
-1178 ISRLSTE
+1178 
-1185 INQLAD
+1185 
-1191 RARVALGVDQAE
+1191 
-1203 HLLAEGQQ
+1203 
-1211 RASAHPELDDL
+1211 
-1222 QETIG
+1222 
-1227 RVSAQVRGRRLEH
+1227 
-1240 DLVCEELSSLSE
+1240 
-1252 SVSQALTPADLDAIR
+1252 
-1267 NRALQIR
+1267 
-1274 DKHAANQAIVAL
+1274 
-1286 CEQVDTEVRGARAKL
+1286 
-1301 LQIELRRLSQDQPV
+1301 
-1315 ESATLQM
+1315 
-1322 GTTDSSSLVK
+1322 
-1332 KLQELVK
+1332 
-1339 TFPESVELRGMLLR
+1339 LLR

-1368 AARAL
+1368 AARAS
-1373 AIDLAVKAYT
+1373 AIDLEVKAYT
-1383 RLLATRPAAKAARAI
+1383 RLLESREGARALSAL

-1403 KYPESAQLQSLLL
+1403 KYPESAQLQSLLV
-1416 QCREQIE
+1416 QCKEQIE
-1423 AEEEIKRQASAQR
+1423 AEEEIKRQAGAQR
-1436 AAMQAAIDKGSDL
+1436 AAMQAAIDKGEDL
-1449 LRNQRYV
+1449 LRNRRYV
-1456 EAVAVLEVACQQW
+1456 EAAALLEVACQQW
-1469 PDEKQLEKL
+1469 PGEKL
-1478 LSTAQK
+1478 LKKLLSGAQK
-1484 SAQKANDRQAAEQ
+1484 SAQKLSEQQAAEQ
-1497 EKIEQRMLQV
+1497 AKIRQRQIQ
-1507 AMRPAVAPR
+1507 AATRPAGTPR
-1516 RRLLVPAVVA
+1516 SRQLAGAVVG
-1526 CVLLAI
+1526 CVLLAAI
-1532 SGFLIRFLTR
+1532 GFLIRFATR
-1542 PHVSVLTVQ
+1542 PHISVLTVQ
-1551 SNPSGAEIEVDG
+1551 STPSGAEIEVDG
-1563 RTCVTPNCSF
+1563 RKCVTPNCSF
-1573 KLSPGAT
+1573 KLSPGVT

-1590 VSSSQAVALGNDQ
+1590 VSNSQSVALTKDQ

-1608 LAQEAPPQPVAVPSP
+1608 LALERPSTPAVLPPP
-1623 APSKNPVTAKLVLKG
+1623 APIQTPVTARLILKG
-1638 VHSGDQLFV
+1638 VHPGDQLFV

-1679 IADPRS
+1679 VADPRS

-1714 RINSTGDPAAV
+1714 RINSSGALSAV

-1745 EALNWAKAGSSGSLR
+1745 EALNWAKASSSGSLH
-1760 GYQEYAARYTSPPG
+1760 GYQEYVARYTSPPG
-1774 PHLAAA
+1774 PHLSAAM
-1780 LAEIARLEWEA
+1780 AEIARLEWDA
-1791 VQNTTDPL
+1791 IQNTTDP
-1799 QVKRFLEQ
+1799 VPVRRFLEH
-1807 NPSGPYHDRGVAL
+1807 NPSGPYHDRAVAL
-1820 LDDLAWRDAA
+1820 LDDLIWREAQ
-1830 RKGDTASLKGYL
+1830 RKGDAASLKGYL
-1842 GTYPSGRHKEEA
+1842 GTYSSGRHKDEA
-1854 TTQLARLTPPPV
+1854 ATQLARLTPPPV
-1866 AAPAPQA
+1866 ATPAPQA
-1873 TQTPVP
+1873 SQAPAP
-1879 VPPAPPVTLKISDNA
+1879 VPPAPPVTSKLSDNT
-1894 EDVNAIRSV
+1894 EDVNAIHAV
-1903 LEGYKSA
+1903 LDGYKSA
-1910 YDTKDLAKLQ
+1910 YDTKDLARLQ
-1920 ELWPDMSP
+1920 ELWPEMSP

-1947 YSITK
+1947 YAITK
-1952 GPEVAA
+1952 GPEVAG
-1958 NVAVVSFQQQIIT
+1958 NVAVVTFQQQIVT
-1971 NAAAKAQV
+1971 NAAAKSQV

-1985 DGTSWHITSIR
+1985 DANNSWHITSVR

>member
-1 MIDVIGSGGMGI
+1 LKSSDPLIQKIGKYAVIDVIGSGGMGI

-28 KMLKRADAGP
+28 KMLKRADAAP

-176 INSVPIDART
+176 INSVAIDART

-214 VKILRED
+214 LKILRED
-221 PPPLSTYLGDV
+221 PPPLSTYLGEV
-232 PPELQACVSRALAKK
+232 PPELQTCVSRALAKK

-273 AADFMQRAEAS
+273 AADFMQRAEAAMH
-284 RQRGDL
+284 RGDL

-345 YEEALACADQAL
+345 FEEALACADQAL
-357 QLDPADQASVVL
+357 QLDPADQVSTAL

-406 DAALRLDTDSA
+406 DAALRLDTNSA

-432 RSRRLQVQGLVDN
+432 RSRRLQVQGLVDS
-445 ARQGIAQRMF
+445 ARQGIAQRLF

-540 QREIAER
+540 QRDIAER
-547 RRFVQVQSLAAK
+547 RRFVQDQSLAAK
-559 GLLDRSEFSAAI
+559 ELLDRSDFSAAI
-571 KLLETSLQKL
+571 KILEAALQKL

-588 ALLALAKTESERQSE
+588 ALLALARTESQRQFE
-603 DRESQAA
+603 DQESQAA

-628 ATLRTALADREEVDH
+628 ATLRKALDEHEEVNH
-643 LESLA
+643 LEDLA
-648 LQLRQMLSGVE
+648 SQLKRMLMAVE
-659 FEETTRRSFD
+659 FEEATRRSFD
-669 PLFEQVRARQLAKEQ
+669 PIFEQVRARQLAKEQ
-684 VAAELQDLRKNV
+684 VSAELQDLRKTV
-696 EDSYDPGSRA
+696 EDSFDPGSRA
-706 RAKTRLQEVKA
+706 RAKTRLQEVQA
-717 EFPHERN
+717 EFPHERK
-724 VHAACEEVAR
+724 VHDACEEVAR
-734 ALDARGEEHERI
+734 ALDARGDEHERI
-746 IAELSRMAESVKH
+746 LAELSKIADAVKH

-765 TDLLRNAARISAD
+765 TDLLRRAARMSAE

-809 MGQLENASSR
+809 MAQLESASPR
-819 ARSIGGLSQLV
+819 ARSISGLSQLV

-846 MAALD
+846 IAALD
-851 RVKAAA
+851 QVKAAA
-857 EARRQT
+857 EVRRQT
-863 ISGLLAEVNQVADR
+863 ISRLLAEINQVADR
-877 ALRALGVGQ
+877 ALMALGVEQ

-905 DLQETIGRVSAQ
+905 DLQETIGRVSAH
-917 VHGRRIEHDLV
+917 VHGRRIEHDLL

-946 DLDAIR
+946 ELDQIK
-952 NRALQI
+952 NRAVQI
-958 RDKHGADQAIVALC
+958 RDKHAADQAIVALGD
-972 EQVDTEVRGA
+972 QVETDVRAA
-982 RAKLLQIELRRLSQ
+982 RARLLQIELRRLSQ

-1003 TLQLGTTD
+1003 TLQQGTTD

-1023 KTFPES
+1023 KTYPES
-1029 VELRGM
+1029 VELR
-1035 VLRAEDSL
+1035 R
-1043 ERAQRARKEAA
+1043 
-1054 SRASAI
+1054 
-1060 DLEVKASTM
+1060 
-1069 LLETRQ
+1069 
-1075 DAKALSA
+1075 
-1082 LEAAVAKYP
+1082 
-1091 ESAHLQSLLAQC
+1091 
-1103 REQIEAEVNRRLAQ
+1103 
-1117 RQALI
+1117 
-1122 EEMGQLENASTR
+1122 
-1134 ARSISGLSQL
+1134 
-1144 ISNADSVASAA
+1144 
-1155 AGEQDVMAA
+1155 
-1164 LDRVKSAAEARRQT
+1164 
-1178 ISRLSTE
+1178 
-1185 INQLAD
+1185 
-1191 RARVALGVDQAE
+1191 
-1203 HLLAEGQQ
+1203 
-1211 RASAHPELDDL
+1211 
-1222 QETIG
+1222 
-1227 RVSAQVRGRRLEH
+1227 
-1240 DLVCEELSSLSE
+1240 
-1252 SVSQALTPADLDAIR
+1252 
-1267 NRALQIR
+1267 
-1274 DKHAANQAIVAL
+1274 
-1286 CEQVDTEVRGARAKL
+1286 
-1301 LQIELRRLSQDQPV
+1301 
-1315 ESATLQM
+1315 
-1322 GTTDSSSLVK
+1322 
-1332 KLQELVK
+1332 
-1339 TFPESVELRGMLLR
+1339 MLLR
-1353 AEDSLERAQRARNEA
+1353 AEDSLERAQRARDEA
-1368 AARAL
+1368 AARTA
-1373 AIDLAVKAYT
+1373 AIDLEVKAYSRLVET
-1383 RLLATRPAAKAARAI
+1383 RQAAKALSAL

-1403 KYPESAQLQSLLL
+1403 KYPESTQLQSLLL
-1416 QCREQIE
+1416 QCKEQIE
-1423 AEEEIKRQASAQR
+1423 AEEETKRQASAQR
-1436 AAMQAAIDKGSDL
+1436 AAMQAAVDKGSDL
-1449 LRNQRYV
+1449 LRNRRYL
-1456 EAVAVLEVACQQW
+1456 EATALLEVACQQW
-1469 PDEKQLEKL
+1469 PGEKQLEKL
-1478 LSTAQK
+1478 LSSAKK
-1484 SAQKANDRQAAEQ
+1484 SNDRQAAEQ
-1497 EKIEQRMLQV
+1497 AKARQRQLQV
-1507 AMRPAVAPR
+1507 APRPTGALPK
-1516 RRLLVPAVVA
+1516 RLLVSAVVA
-1526 CVLLAI
+1526 CVLLAMV
-1532 SGFLIRFLTR
+1532 GLLVRFVSR
-1542 PHVSVLTVQ
+1542 PHLSVLTVQ
-1551 SNPSGAEIEVDG
+1551 SSPSGAEIEVDG
-1563 RTCVTPNCSF
+1563 RKCVTPNCSF

-1590 VSSSQAVALGNDQ
+1590 VSRSQSVALTRDQ

-1608 LAQEAPPQPVAVPSP
+1608 LAQQTPPQPAVVP
-1623 APSKNPVTAKLVLKG
+1623 APAPIQTPVMARFVLKG

-1652 AASGPPGTWELT
+1652 AASEPPGTWEVT

-1679 IADPRS
+1679 VTDPRS

-1707 EEQLAWN
+1707 EEQLTWN
-1714 RINSTGDPAAV
+1714 RVNSTGDPAAV
-1725 EEFVRRYPNSSFRS
+1725 EEFLRHYPNSSFRS
-1739 QAESKL
+1739 QAESRL
-1745 EALNWAKAGSSGSLR
+1745 EALDWSKAGTSGSLR
-1760 GYQEYAARYTSPPG
+1760 AYQEYAARYASPPG
-1774 PHLAAA
+1774 PHLPAAQ
-1780 LAEIARLEWEA
+1780 AEIARLQWEA
-1791 VQNTTDPL
+1791 IQNTSDPV

-1807 NPSGPYHDRGVAL
+1807 NPSAQYRDRGMAL
-1820 LDDLAWRDAA
+1820 LDDLSWREAA
-1830 RKGDTASLKGYL
+1830 RKGDTASLKSYL
-1842 GTYPSGRHKEEA
+1842 TSYPAGKHKEEA
-1854 TTQLARLTPPPV
+1854 TVQLARLTPEPL
-1866 AAPAPQA
+1866 AAPVVQPPQA
-1873 TQTPVP
+1873 PTP
-1879 VPPAPPVTLKISDNA
+1879 VPPAPPATAKIDNA
-1894 EDVNAIRSV
+1894 EDVNAIRGV
-1903 LEGYKSA
+1903 LDSYKYA

-1947 YSITK
+1947 YAITK
-1952 GPEVAA
+1952 GPDVAG

-1971 NAAAKAQV
+1971 NAAAKSQV

-1985 DGTSWHITSIR
+1985 DGANSWHITSIR

>member
-1 MIDVIGSGGMGI
+1 LKSSDPLIQKIGKYAVIDVIGSGGMGI
-13 VYRAHDAALNRTVAI
+13 VYRAHDAGLNRTVAI

-43 LEQFFN
+43 LEQFFT

-90 VINER
+90 VIQER

-148 IARVVGIE
+148 IARVVGVE

-195 YELLTYALPFKGNE
+195 YELLTYTLPFQGSE
-209 PAAVF
+209 AAAVF
-214 VKILRED
+214 VKILREE
-221 PPPLSTYLGDV
+221 PPPLSTYLGEV

-273 AADFMQRAEAS
+273 AADFMQRAQAAL
-284 RQRGDL
+284 QRGDL

-314 AEVRKAIQEQQR
+314 AEVRRAIQEQQR

-357 QLDPADQASVVL
+357 QLDPADQVSTAL
-369 REEIQKAISLGKA
+369 REEIQKAISLSKA

-406 DAALRLDTDSA
+406 DAALRLDTNSA
-417 EARALAEIIDKELSE
+417 EARALAEIIGKELSE

-445 ARQGIAQRMF
+445 ARQGIAQRLF
-455 GDAIESLRKAEQLDP
+455 GDAIESLRKAEKLDP

-540 QREIAER
+540 QRDTAER
-547 RRFVQVQSLAAK
+547 RRFVQDQSLAAK
-559 GLLDRSEFSAAI
+559 ELLDRADFPAAI
-571 KLLETSLQKL
+571 RILETALQKL

-588 ALLALAKTESERQSE
+588 ALLALARTESEQQSVDRQ
-603 DRESQAA
+603 SQAA
-610 QEASERALLQNQA
+610 QEAAERALLQNQA
-623 AQRQA
+623 AQRLA
-628 ATLRTALADREEVDH
+628 GTLRKALQEREESEH
-643 LESLA
+643 LEDLS
-648 LQLRQMLSGVE
+648 LQLRRMLMGVE
-659 FEETTRRSFD
+659 FDEATRRSFD
-669 PLFEQVRARQLAKEQ
+669 PIFEQVRARQLAKEQ
-684 VAAELQDLRKNV
+684 VSAELQDLRKSV
-696 EDSYDPGSRA
+696 EESFDPGSRA
-706 RAKTRLQEVKA
+706 RAKTRLQEVQA
-717 EFPHERN
+717 EFPHEKKVRD
-724 VHAACEEVAR
+724 ACEEVVR
-734 ALDARGEEHERI
+734 ALDARGGEHEGI
-746 IAELSRMAESVKH
+746 LAALSQIVEEVKH
-759 VPLSES
+759 VPLSQS
-765 TDLLRNAARISAD
+765 TDLLGRAARLSSN

-798 RLAQRQALIEE
+798 RLAQRQTLIEE
-809 MGQLENASSR
+809 LAQLERASAG

-830 SNAHSVASTAA
+830 SNAHSVASAAA

-846 MAALD
+846 LAALD
-851 RVKAAA
+851 RVKTVA

-863 ISGLLAEVNQVADR
+863 ISRSLAEINQVADR
-877 ALRALGVGQ
+877 ALMAPGVEQ
-886 AEQLLAEAQRRAS
+886 AEQLFAEAQQRAS
-899 ANPELD
+899 AHPELD

-917 VHGRRIEHDLV
+917 IHGRRIEHDLV

-946 DLDAIR
+946 DLDLIR
-952 NRALQI
+952 SRTLQI
-958 RDKHGADQAIVALC
+958 RDKHSADQAITALC
-972 EQVDTEVRGA
+972 AQVETDVRGA

-996 DQAVESS
+996 EQAVESS
-1003 TLQLGTTD
+1003 TLQMGTTD

-1023 KTFPES
+1023 KTYPES

-1035 VLRAEDSL
+1035 
-1043 ERAQRARKEAA
+1043 
-1054 SRASAI
+1054 
-1060 DLEVKASTM
+1060 M
-1069 LLETRQ
+1069 
-1075 DAKALSA
+1075 
-1082 LEAAVAKYP
+1082 
-1091 ESAHLQSLLAQC
+1091 
-1103 REQIEAEVNRRLAQ
+1103 
-1117 RQALI
+1117 
-1122 EEMGQLENASTR
+1122 
-1134 ARSISGLSQL
+1134 
-1144 ISNADSVASAA
+1144 
-1155 AGEQDVMAA
+1155 
-1164 LDRVKSAAEARRQT
+1164 
-1178 ISRLSTE
+1178 
-1185 INQLAD
+1185 
-1191 RARVALGVDQAE
+1191 
-1203 HLLAEGQQ
+1203 
-1211 RASAHPELDDL
+1211 
-1222 QETIG
+1222 
-1227 RVSAQVRGRRLEH
+1227 
-1240 DLVCEELSSLSE
+1240 
-1252 SVSQALTPADLDAIR
+1252 
-1267 NRALQIR
+1267 
-1274 DKHAANQAIVAL
+1274 
-1286 CEQVDTEVRGARAKL
+1286 
-1301 LQIELRRLSQDQPV
+1301 
-1315 ESATLQM
+1315 
-1322 GTTDSSSLVK
+1322 
-1332 KLQELVK
+1332 
-1339 TFPESVELRGMLLR
+1339 LR

-1368 AARAL
+1368 AARAS
-1373 AIDLAVKAYT
+1373 AIDLEVKAYT
-1383 RLLATRPAAKAARAI
+1383 RLLETHQGARALSAL
-1398 EEAAA
+1398 EEAAT

-1416 QCREQIE
+1416 QCKEQIE
-1423 AEEEIKRQASAQR
+1423 AEEEIKRQANAQR
-1436 AAMQAAIDKGSDL
+1436 AAMQAAIDKGTDL
-1449 LRNQRYV
+1449 LRNRRYV
-1456 EAVAVLEVACQQW
+1456 EAAALLEVACQQW
-1469 PDEKQLEKL
+1469 PGEKRLEKL
-1478 LSTAQK
+1478 LSSAQK
-1484 SAQKANDRQAAEQ
+1484 SAQKANDLQAADQ
-1497 EKIEQRMLQV
+1497 EKIRQRALQ
-1507 AMRPAVAPR
+1507 AATRPTGAPR
-1516 RRLLVPAVVA
+1516 KRLIVPVVVA
-1526 CVLLAI
+1526 CVVLAMV
-1532 SGFLIRFLTR
+1532 GFLIRFVTR
-1542 PHVSVLTVQ
+1542 PHPSVPDVQ
-1551 SNPSGAEIEVDG
+1551 SAPSD
-1563 RTCVTPNCSF
+1563 
-1573 KLSPGAT
+1573 
-1580 YSVKAGLKGY
+1580 
-1590 VSSSQAVALGNDQ
+1590 
-1603 TISFE
+1603 E
-1608 LAQEAPPQPVAVPSP
+1608 LAPAPHAEKPSP
-1623 APSKNPVTAKLVLKG
+1623 PPVLPPPAPIQTPATARLILRG
-1638 VHSGDQLFV
+1638 VHPGDQLFV

-1664 PGSHRLRLMAGNQEL
+1664 PGPHRLRLMAGNQEL
-1679 IADPRS
+1679 VADPRS
-1685 FKANATVVLN
+1685 FKANATVLLN
-1695 RADFK
+1695 RGDFK

-1714 RINSTGDPAAV
+1714 RINNTGDPAAF

-1745 EALNWAKAGSSGSLR
+1745 EALNWAKASSSGSLH
-1760 GYQEYAARYTSPPG
+1760 GYQEYVTRYTSPPG
-1774 PHLAAA
+1774 PHLPTAM
-1780 LAEIARLEWEA
+1780 AEIARLEWDGI
-1791 VQNTTDPL
+1791 QNTTDPA
-1799 QVKRFLEQ
+1799 QVRRFLEH
-1807 NPSGPYHDRGVAL
+1807 NSSGPYHDRAVAL
-1820 LDDLAWRDAA
+1820 LDDLAWREAQH
-1830 RKGDTASLKGYL
+1830 KGDTASLKGYL

-1854 TTQLARLTPPPV
+1854 ATQLAALPPPAV
-1866 AAPAPQA
+1866 ATPAPQVS
-1873 TQTPVP
+1873 Q
-1879 VPPAPPVTLKISDNA
+1879 PPAPIPPAPVTPKLSDNT
-1894 EDVNAIRSV
+1894 EDVNAIRAV
-1903 LEGYKSA
+1903 LDGYKSA
-1910 YDTKDLAKLQ
+1910 YDTKDVARLQ

-1947 YSITK
+1947 YAITK
-1952 GPEVAA
+1952 GPEVSG
-1958 NVAVVSFQQQIIT
+1958 NGAVVTFQQQIIT
-1971 NAAAKAQV
+1971 NAAAKSQV

-1985 DGTSWHITSIR
+1985 DANNSWHITSVR

>member
-1 MIDVIGSGGMGI
+1 
-13 VYRAHDAALNRTVAI
+13 
-28 KMLKRADAGP
+28 
-38 GKVHQ
+38 
-43 LEQFFN
+43 
-49 RELRATASLQHRNIV
+49 
-64 TVYESG
+64 
-70 EQDGNPYLV
+70 
-79 MECLDGEPVSR
+79 
-90 VINER
+90 
-95 RPMPIVD
+95 
-102 KLELFVQVCDGLQHA
+102 
-117 HDRKPQVIHRDI
+117 
-129 KPANVILLRD
+129 
-139 GTAKIVDFG
+139 
-148 IARVVGIE
+148 
-156 TSTLQAGQLL
+156 
-166 GSLSYLSPEQ
+166 
-176 INSVPIDART
+176 
-186 DIFSAGVML
+186 
-195 YELLTYALPFKGNE
+195 
-209 PAAVF
+209 
-214 VKILRED
+214 
-221 PPPLSTYLGDV
+221 
-232 PPELQACVSRALAKK
+232 
-247 THDRYQTAEEL
+247 
-258 GFDLLQIQKKIKQGM
+258 
-273 AADFMQRAEAS
+273 
-284 RQRGDL
+284 
-290 ERVKL
+290 
-295 HLQEILRLD
+295 
-304 RHHDQANRML
+304 
-314 AEVRKAIQEQQR
+314 
-326 SAQIVQMRSQA
+326 
-337 QVALAGQQ
+337 
-345 YEEALACADQAL
+345 
-357 QLDPADQASVVL
+357 VVL

-432 RSRRLQVQGLVDN
+432 RSRRLQVQGLVDS

-540 QREIAER
+540 QRDIAER
-547 RRFVQVQSLAAK
+547 RRFVQDQSLAAK
-559 GLLDRSEFSAAI
+559 ELLDRSDFTAAF
-571 KLLETSLQKL
+571 KLLETALQKL

-610 QEASERALLQNQA
+610 QEASERALIQNQA
-623 AQRQA
+623 AQRLA
-628 ATLRTALADREEVDH
+628 ATLRKALDEREEVDH

-669 PLFEQVRARQLAKEQ
+669 PVFEQVRARQLAKEQ
-684 VAAELQDLRKNV
+684 VAAELQDLRKSV
-696 EDSYDPGSRA
+696 EDSFDPSSRA

-724 VHAACEEVAR
+724 VHAACEEVVR
-734 ALDARGEEHERI
+734 ALDARGEKHERI

-759 VPLSES
+759 VPLSDS
-765 TDLLRNAARISAD
+765 TDLLRSAARISTD

-798 RLAQRQALIEE
+798 RLAQRQGLIEE
-809 MGQLENASSR
+809 LGQLENASSR
-819 ARSIGGLSQLV
+819 ARSISGLSQLI
-830 SNAHSVASTAA
+830 SNAHSVASAAA

-846 MAALD
+846 IAALD

-863 ISGLLAEVNQVADR
+863 ISRLLVEINQAADR
-877 ALRALGVGQ
+877 ARMALGVEH
-886 AEQLLAEAQRRAS
+886 AEQLLAEAQQRAS
-899 ANPELD
+899 AHPELD
-905 DLQETIGRVSAQ
+905 DLQEAIGRVSAQ

-940 QALTPA
+940 QALTPG
-946 DLDAIR
+946 DLDVIR

-958 RDKHGADQAIVALC
+958 RDKHGADQAIVALS
-972 EQVDTEVRGA
+972 EQVETDVRGA
-982 RAKLLQIELRRLSQ
+982 RAKLLQIELQRLSQ
-996 DQAVESS
+996 DGAVEAS

-1011 SASLVKKLQELV
+1011 SASLVKKLQEL
-1023 KTFPES
+1023 
-1029 VELRGM
+1029 
-1035 VLRAEDSL
+1035 A
-1043 ERAQRARKEAA
+1043 
-1054 SRASAI
+1054 
-1060 DLEVKASTM
+1060 
-1069 LLETRQ
+1069 
-1075 DAKALSA
+1075 
-1082 LEAAVAKYP
+1082 
-1091 ESAHLQSLLAQC
+1091 
-1103 REQIEAEVNRRLAQ
+1103 
-1117 RQALI
+1117 
-1122 EEMGQLENASTR
+1122 
-1134 ARSISGLSQL
+1134 
-1144 ISNADSVASAA
+1144 
-1155 AGEQDVMAA
+1155 
-1164 LDRVKSAAEARRQT
+1164 
-1178 ISRLSTE
+1178 
-1185 INQLAD
+1185 
-1191 RARVALGVDQAE
+1191 
-1203 HLLAEGQQ
+1203 
-1211 RASAHPELDDL
+1211 
-1222 QETIG
+1222 
-1227 RVSAQVRGRRLEH
+1227 
-1240 DLVCEELSSLSE
+1240 
-1252 SVSQALTPADLDAIR
+1252 
-1267 NRALQIR
+1267 
-1274 DKHAANQAIVAL
+1274 
-1286 CEQVDTEVRGARAKL
+1286 
-1301 LQIELRRLSQDQPV
+1301 
-1315 ESATLQM
+1315 
-1322 GTTDSSSLVK
+1322 
-1332 KLQELVK
+1332 K

-1368 AARAL
+1368 AARAS
-1373 AIDLAVKAYT
+1373 AIDLEVKAYT
-1383 RLLATRPAAKAARAI
+1383 RLLETRQAAKVLSAL

-1403 KYPESAQLQSLLL
+1403 KYPESAQLQSLLV

-1423 AEEEIKRQASAQR
+1423 AEEEIKRQASAKR
-1436 AAMQAAIDKGSDL
+1436 AAIQAAIDKGSDL
-1449 LRNQRYV
+1449 LRNHRDV
-1456 EAVAVLEVACQQW
+1456 EATALLEVACQQW
-1469 PDEKQLEKL
+1469 PAEKQLEKL
-1478 LSTAQK
+1478 LATAQK

-1497 EKIEQRMLQV
+1497 EKIRQRELQQAAEQAKIRERELRQAAEQEKVRQRELQQAAEQAKIRERELQV
-1507 AMRPAVAPR
+1507 AARPAGAPR
-1516 RRLLVPAVVA
+1516 KRLLVPAVVA
-1526 CVLLAI
+1526 FVLLAMVA
-1532 SGFLIRFLTR
+1532 LVIRLVTR

-1551 SNPSGAEIEVDG
+1551 SNPPGAEIEVDG
-1563 RTCVTPNCSF
+1563 HTCVTPNCSF
-1573 KLSPGAT
+1573 KLAPGAT

-1590 VSSSQAVALGNDQ
+1590 VSSSQSVAFTSDQ

-1608 LAQEAPPQPVAVPSP
+1608 LAQETPAQIPAVPVP
-1623 APSKNPVTAKLVLKG
+1623 APSQTPVTAKLILKG
-1638 VHSGDQLFV
+1638 LHSGDQLFV

-1679 IADPRS
+1679 VADPRS

-1707 EEQLAWN
+1707 EEQVAWN
-1714 RINSTGDPAAV
+1714 RINSTADPAAV
-1725 EEFVRRYPNSSFRS
+1725 EEFLRRYPNSSVRS

-1745 EALNWAKAGSSGSLR
+1745 EALNWSKASSSGSLR

-1774 PHLAAA
+1774 PHLPAAQ
-1780 LAEIARLEWEA
+1780 AEISRLEWEA

-1807 NPSGPYHDRGVAL
+1807 NPSGQYHDRAAAL
-1820 LDDLAWRDAA
+1820 LDDLTWREAT
-1830 RKGDTASLKGYL
+1830 RKGDAANLKSYL
-1842 GTYPSGRHKEEA
+1842 GSYPSGRHREEA
-1854 TTQLARLTPPPV
+1854 TAQLARLTPPPV
-1866 AAPAPQA
+1866 AAPVTQA
-1873 TQTPVP
+1873 TQAPAP
-1879 VPPAPPVTLKISDNA
+1879 IPPAPPVTPKLSDTA
-1894 EDVNAIRSV
+1894 EDVNAIRGL

-1952 GPEVAA
+1952 GPEVAG

-1985 DGTSWHITSIR
+1985 EGSSWHITSIR

>member
-1 MIDVIGSGGMGI
+1 VIDVIGSGGMGI

-38 GKVHQ
+38 GKVQQ

-284 RQRGDL
+284 MQRGDL
-290 ERVKL
+290 ERVKQ

-559 GLLDRSEFSAAI
+559 ELLDRSEFSAAI
-571 KLLETSLQKL
+571 KLLETALQKL

-628 ATLRTALADREEVDH
+628 ATLRTALDQREEVDH
-643 LESLA
+643 LEDLA
-648 LQLRQMLSGVE
+648 SQLRQMLSGVE

-696 EDSYDPGSRA
+696 EDSFDPGSRA
-706 RAKTRLQEVKA
+706 RAKTRLQEVKG

-724 VHAACEEVAR
+724 VHAACEEVVH

-819 ARSIGGLSQLV
+819 ARSISGLSQLV
-830 SNAHSVASTAA
+830 SNAHSVASTAS

-857 EARRQT
+857 EVRRQT
-863 ISGLLAEVNQVADR
+863 ISRLLAEVNQVADR
-877 ALRALGVGQ
+877 ALMALGVGQ

-899 ANPELD
+899 DNPELD

-928 CEELSSLSASVS
+928 CEELSSLSASIS
-940 QALTPA
+940 HALTPA
-946 DLDAIR
+946 DLDLIR

-958 RDKHGADQAIVALC
+958 REKPGADQAIVALC
-972 EQVDTEVRGA
+972 EQVDTDVRAA
-982 RAKLLQIELRRLSQ
+982 RANLLQIELRRLSQDQAVESSPVQLGPTDSASLVKKLQELAKTFPESVEIRGMLLRAEDSLERAQRARNEAAARASAIDLEVKAYTRLLESGQAAKALGALVEAAAKYPESEQLQSLLLKCREQIEAEEEIKRQASAKRAAMQAAIDKGSDLLHNRRYVEATALLEVACQQWPGEKQLEKLLSTAQKSAQKANELSSLSASVSQALTPADLDLIRNHALQIRDEPGADQAIVALCEQVETDVRAARANLLQIELQRLSQ

-1011 SASLVKKLQELV
+1011 AASLVKKLQELA

-1029 VELRGM
+1029 VE
-1035 VLRAEDSL
+1035 
-1043 ERAQRARKEAA
+1043 
-1054 SRASAI
+1054 I
-1060 DLEVKASTM
+1060 
-1069 LLETRQ
+1069 
-1075 DAKALSA
+1075 
-1082 LEAAVAKYP
+1082 
-1091 ESAHLQSLLAQC
+1091 
-1103 REQIEAEVNRRLAQ
+1103 
-1117 RQALI
+1117 
-1122 EEMGQLENASTR
+1122 
-1134 ARSISGLSQL
+1134 
-1144 ISNADSVASAA
+1144 
-1155 AGEQDVMAA
+1155 
-1164 LDRVKSAAEARRQT
+1164 
-1178 ISRLSTE
+1178 
-1185 INQLAD
+1185 
-1191 RARVALGVDQAE
+1191 
-1203 HLLAEGQQ
+1203 
-1211 RASAHPELDDL
+1211 
-1222 QETIG
+1222 
-1227 RVSAQVRGRRLEH
+1227 
-1240 DLVCEELSSLSE
+1240 
-1252 SVSQALTPADLDAIR
+1252 
-1267 NRALQIR
+1267 
-1274 DKHAANQAIVAL
+1274 
-1286 CEQVDTEVRGARAKL
+1286 
-1301 LQIELRRLSQDQPV
+1301 
-1315 ESATLQM
+1315 
-1322 GTTDSSSLVK
+1322 
-1332 KLQELVK
+1332 
-1339 TFPESVELRGMLLR
+1339 RGMLLR

-1469 PDEKQLEKL
+1469 PGEKQLEKL
-1478 LSTAQK
+1478 LSSAQK
-1484 SAQKANDRQAAEQ
+1484 SAQKASDRQAAEQ

-1507 AMRPAVAPR
+1507 ATRPAVAPR

-1532 SGFLIRFLTR
+1532 AGLLIRFLTR

-1590 VSSSQAVALGNDQ
+1590 VSSSQSVALSNDQ

-1623 APSKNPVTAKLVLKG
+1623 APSQAPVTAKLVLKG

-1714 RINSTGDPAAV
+1714 RINNTADPAAV
-1725 EEFVRRYPNSSFRS
+1725 EEFVRRYPNSSFRAP
-1739 QAESKL
+1739 AESKL
-1745 EALNWAKAGSSGSLR
+1745 EALHWAKASSSGSLR
-1760 GYQEYAARYTSPPG
+1760 GYQEYAARYTFPPG
-1774 PHLAAA
+1774 PHLPAA
-1780 LAEIARLEWEA
+1780 LAEISRLEWEA

-1807 NPSGPYHDRGVAL
+1807 NPSGQYHERGVAL
-1820 LDDLAWRDAA
+1820 LDDLAWREAV
-1830 RKGDTASLKGYL
+1830 RKGDASNLKGYL
-1842 GTYPSGRHKEEA
+1842 GSYPSGRHREEA
-1854 TTQLARLTPPPV
+1854 TAELARLTPPPV
-1866 AAPAPQA
+1866 AAPAAQA
-1873 TQTPVP
+1873 SQAPVP
-1879 VPPAPPVTLKISDNA
+1879 IPPAPPVTPKVADNA
-1894 EDVNAIRSV
+1894 EDINAIRSV

-1910 YDTKDLAKLQ
+1910 YDTKDVARLQ

-1935 TAFHDAG
+1935 TAFRDAG

-1947 YSITK
+1947 YAITK
-1952 GPEVAA
+1952 GPEVSG

-1971 NAAAKAQV
+1971 NATAKAQV